1 MELSRNRP
9 SRPRLRSHGN
19 SARVL
24 VFDQPETDDANS
36 NTEQARNQPAISKIE
51 SKEAPVRP
59 VSGEISNLVRMRN
72 SVIGKSAPSL
82 SVHMR
87 DPNIPRRSA
96 KAAHR
101 KSFIATTS
109 PTLPRCHS
117 PLSAFIPIVGSPLE
131 SPRMS
136 SSPHFAFA
144 PVKRMGG
151 ATGTGDGR
159 RWSVASL
166 PSSGYGTTPGS
177 SNVSSQ
183 CSSQERLHQL
193 PNVPTKDELRMLSC
207 HFSKPGT
214 PCSSHPGFPGSSIS
228 TIPSNLDEEGR
239 KSPLHRPRS
248 RSLSFR
254 YSSPSRSPVL
264 DSEIVMMNTLYKE
277 RFPKATQQMEERLTN
292 FINENKEIDEYDVMA
307 HMTPD
312 SLPILRFVHHQV
324 IEMARDCLQK
334 SQEKLITTRYFYE
347 MSENLEHL
355 LMETKEKSLEAATRL
370 SGLIKKL
377 LLVISRP
384 ARLLECLEF
393 DPEEFYHLLEQAE
406 GQAKFTVGIKTDIP
420 QYIINKLSL
429 NRDPLS
435 ELQED
440 LNKLEDSASSSD
452 SNLQLT
458 SSPNK
463 DDDKSQR
470 VPCESDYEV
479 LKLISNGAYGAV
491 YLVKEK
497 TTRQRFAMKKI
508 NKNNLM
514 LRNQVEQVFA
524 ERDIMSFTDNPF
536 VVSMYC
542 SFETKKHLCLVM
554 EYVEGGDCANLLKNI
569 GPLPSDMAR
578 FYFAETV
585 LAVEY
590 LHSYGIVHRD
600 LKPDNLLITALG
612 HIKLTDFGLS
622 KMGLMSL
629 ATNLYEGYID
639 RDTRQFSDKQVF
651 GTPEYIAPEVILRQG
666 YGKPVDWWSMGIIL
680 YEFLIGCVPFFGETP
695 EELFAHTV
703 NDDIE
708 WPDEDDWPVHP
719 EAKDIITALLQQS
732 PRDRLGTGGSH
743 EVKEHPYFYGVN
755 WNSLLRQKAEFVPQL
770 VDDEDTSYFDTR
782 MDRYNHDI
790 GDDTDD
796 TDDSPLFG
804 SFSSYSPQSRK
815 ISQSRPQQINAE
827 IEVDSKKLSFHT
839 ELETTVSQLSLASNT
854 SVTVIPKIPDANQSS
869 EKNRS
874 LLSVKTTPCTENL
887 NRPAKSSISSMSSAT
902 TTGSSE
908 SQLTVVK
915 NIQSE
920 NTSVNLSTPDS
931 SQTESEDISP
941 QIQRKRH
948 THSRDK
954 LPRLD
959 LTAANKEVAE
969 DKHNSSTDS
978 FESYSAIPILSANK
992 SKSRSVIKS
1001 ASTSGL
1007 SLVIPTS
1014 EFAYDPI
1021 VSNQSIESPGG
1032 SSTASSRD
1040 TSPCRELS
1048 PLVTSLKPPIIIR
1061 RGPCGFGFTVHTIRV
1076 YYGDSD
1082 FYTMHHLVMA
1092 VDQSSPAFEAG
1103 LRPGDLITHI
1113 NGEPVQGLYHTQV
1126 LQLMLS
1132 GGDHVTLRST
1142 PLENTSIKSGGRKR
1156 DLTQSKMARRTFHKQ
1171 RKQKRELS
1179 DKKRKTSL
1187 FKRISSKRASVEMQ
1201 QPLSINCPLSAPILS
1216 SDNKPP
1222 LMMAAGICS
1231 PSMVTPSRSFQSFTR
1246 SQDITPYYGACTKS
1260 VCSPSPPTNRTNSE
1274 SYHSTGN
1281 SSPCS
1286 SPNSSSPGSNISIG
1300 NLSNQSHYQ
1309 RPSTLHGLK
1318 HKLHTAAKNIHSPN
1332 RRKSVGHIPLSP
1344 LARTPSPSP
1353 LPASPTRSPSPLAF
1367 PTGHQPGSSNT
1378 TQSYSPGVCLSAPN
1392 SQKKGYGRPKSAEP
1406 GSPLL
1411 RRALSPDR
1419 LHPRSAENKTSISPL
1434 ANTVVK
1440 VTPRV
1445 TIAQTSHTDS
1455 FEETGESNKECS
1467 DMKGEKKTST
1477 EQKNVV
1483 DFPKLTHGI
1492 SINIANVGISNSCG
1506 GTQLP
1511 RIAEEKDSPTGTK
1524 GDDYTSK
1531 EVTVPVEKSDKNDA
1545 RNDRILLADKAAA
1558 CYNECR
1564 SVIPKEVS
1572 VCNVGSRNSGAVKDT
1587 DHQNQSTSTLTFQG
1601 ASASPKTLEQRQCKL
1616 NEMETK
1622 LTSFNFSAPEQSAF
1636 GKNSVDNG
1644 QECRKVLKKYKV
1656 DVLDNSKRDD
1666 SKRSCENNVN
1676 VDKQL
1681 TLSELYESAVD
1692 AYLNEEWDQ
1701 CIEKFTE
1708 ALRGYKNYKQTIIR
1722 CRRSCAIEAEGTQ
1735 PFYREN
1741 IEDLHFYERKVRE
1754 TLCLMKC
1761 NQDYGDVVNGKKL
1774 RLPTGT
1780 EKKFI
1785 ERRTYEYLHIC
1796 YYQKNHFQD
1805 AANAVFTFLVLHPH
1819 HNMSVN
1825 NLKYYLTLPDV
1836 HADNVTNLEVENF
1849 LNAYT
1854 SGMSEYENE
1863 NYKEA
1868 IKLFEK
1874 SLRDYLESEEECRI
1888 YCEGPFDQGWHPE
1901 FTSSISNHFAYCLKC
1916 KRSCS
1921 RYLNYVNGEN
1931 RDDLLRSHYNYLQYA
1946 YYKLGNLAAASQAVE
1961 SYLLFDPVDETML
1974 NNKKYYLRLPKVGK
1988 ESFVPRE
1995 EALSY
2000 MKRQEYERR
2009 MLRFISEEFTII
2021 SAELNK
2027 APNKKYQN
2035 AKSKKYR

>member
-1 MELSRNRP
+1 MDQNRNRP

-24 VFDQPETDDANS
+24 VFDQTESEESACSTET
-36 NTEQARNQPAISKIE
+36 EVQKYPIPPKME

-59 VSGEISNLVRMRN
+59 VSGELSNLVRMRN
-72 SVIGKSAPSL
+72 SAIGKSAPSL
-82 SVHMR
+82 SVHVR
-87 DPNIPRRSA
+87 DFNIPRRAA

-117 PLSAFIPIVGSPLE
+117 PLSAFVPIVGSPLE

-144 PVKRMGG
+144 PIKRIGGG

-183 CSSQERLHQL
+183 HSSQERLHQL

-228 TIPSNLDEEGR
+228 SIPGSVSLSLDEEGR
-239 KSPLHRPRS
+239 RSPLHRPRS
-248 RSLSFR
+248 RSL
-254 YSSPSRSPVL
+254 SSPSRSPVL

-292 FINENKEIDEYDVMA
+292 FIHENKELDEYEVMA
-307 HMTPD
+307 NMTQD

-355 LMETKEKSLEAATRL
+355 LMETKDKSLEAATRL
-370 SGLIKKL
+370 TGLIKKL

-406 GQAKFTVGIKTDIP
+406 GQAKINAGIKTDIP

-429 NRDPLS
+429 NRDPIS

-452 SNLQLT
+452 SNLQIA

-463 DDDKSQR
+463 DDEKSQR
-470 VPCESDYEV
+470 IPCESDYEV

-569 GPLPSDMAR
+569 GPLPPDMAR

-680 YEFLIGCVPFFGETP
+680 YEFLIGCVPFFGDTP

-708 WPDEDDWPVHP
+708 WPDEEDWPVQP

-770 VDDEDTSYFDTR
+770 VNDEDTSYFDTR

-815 ISQSRPQQINAE
+815 ISQTRPPQINSEQAE
-827 IEVDSKKLSFHT
+827 LDISKKQLFRT
-839 ELETTVSQLSLASNT
+839 ELERTVAQLSLGSNSSITPPSKLAESTPSDKNRSSSSSIKSIASIETPPKLEKSNT
-854 SVTVIPKIPDANQSS
+854 SFASPATVTS
-869 EKNRS
+869 
-874 LLSVKTTPCTENL
+874 
-887 NRPAKSSISSMSSAT
+887 
-902 TTGSSE
+902 GE
-908 SQLTVVK
+908 SQLTVIK
-915 NIQSE
+915 NNQVE
-920 NTSVNLSTPDS
+920 GTSISLSTPDS

-948 THSRDK
+948 VHSRDK
-954 LPRLD
+954 LPRFSICIDDEHMLD
-959 LTAANKEVAE
+959 LIAANRDATEE
-969 DKHNSSTDS
+969 SKHNSSTDS
-978 FESYSAIPILSANK
+978 FESFSAIPIIPSAK
-992 SKSRSVIKS
+992 QKSRSVIKS

-1014 EFAYDPI
+1014 DFSYDASLNTQP
-1021 VSNQSIESPGG
+1021 IESPGG

-1113 NGEPVQGLYHTQV
+1113 NGEPVQGLYHIQV

-1142 PLENTSIKSGGRKR
+1142 PLENTSIKTGGRRR
-1156 DLTQSKMARRTFHKQ
+1156 DLAQSKMARRTLHKQ
-1171 RKQKRELS
+1171 RKQKRDHS

-1201 QPLSINCPLSAPILS
+1201 QPLTISCPLSAPILS
-1216 SDNKPP
+1216 SDSKPP

-1246 SQDITPYYGACTKS
+1246 SQETSPYFAACTKS
-1260 VCSPSPPTNRTNSE
+1260 VCSPSPPTNRVSSD

-1286 SPNSSSPGSNISIG
+1286 SPNSSSPGSTTSAA
-1300 NLSNQSHYQ
+1300 NLPTISNQSHYQ

-1378 TQSYSPGVCLSAPN
+1378 TQSYSPGVCLSTQN
-1392 SQKKGYGRPKSAEP
+1392 NQKKSYGRPKSAEP

-1434 ANTVVK
+1434 ANSIVK

-1445 TIAQTSHTDS
+1445 TIAQSAYAETSD
-1455 FEETGESNKECS
+1455 ESNESFKEMNDS
-1467 DMKGEKKTST
+1467 KGEKKVPPD
-1477 EQKNVV
+1477 QKA
-1483 DFPKLTHGI
+1483 DYSKISHGI
-1492 SINIANVGISNSCG
+1492 SINLGNVGIPNSCG
-1506 GTQLP
+1506 STQLP
-1511 RIAEEKDSPTGTK
+1511 RIAEEKDSPTGSK
-1524 GDDYTSK
+1524 SDDYSK
-1531 EVTVPVEKSDKNDA
+1531 DVLPSEKNDRSNSSNRSMEQEVIFECNERFESNTEGPHSCTKNSRAFSINKIGESARIDNTFNIQSRSSPNVSHKQSQGIEKGSQALSQKATLQSVEKSSQSSCQKPSTQSNEKNSQSFVQKAFLQANERGSSQITVQKLSQDNEKA
-1545 RNDRILLADKAAA
+1545 NERGSSQVVTQKSSQGSEKGYSQSNERGPSQIAPQKSSQVTEKSYSQANESGPSQVAPQKSSQVSEKSYSQTNERGPSQVVTQKSSQASEKSYSQANERSPSQVAPQKSSQVNEKGNSQANERGPSQVAPQKSSQVSEKSNLQANERGPSQGAPQKSSQVSEKSNSQANERGPSQGAPQKSSQISEKSCSQATEKCSSQAVMQKSTQSSEKKREESQKLPQSNEKLVLSHKTTEQKAA
-1558 CYNECR
+1558 
-1564 SVIPKEVS
+1564 
-1572 VCNVGSRNSGAVKDT
+1572 
-1587 DHQNQSTSTLTFQG
+1587 
-1601 ASASPKTLEQRQCKL
+1601 
-1616 NEMETK
+1616 
-1622 LTSFNFSAPEQSAF
+1622 
-1636 GKNSVDNG
+1636 GKNSEANPDG
-1644 QECRKVLKKYKV
+1644 RKTKKYKV
-1656 DVLDNSKRDD
+1656 DNSDVSSNTSASTQHSSTFETVGSLKD
-1666 SKRSCENNVN
+1666 KKNN
-1676 VDKQL
+1676 
-1681 TLSELYESAVD
+1681 
-1692 AYLNEEWDQ
+1692 
-1701 CIEKFTE
+1701 
-1708 ALRGYKNYKQTIIR
+1708 
-1722 CRRSCAIEAEGTQ
+1722 
-1735 PFYREN
+1735 
-1741 IEDLHFYERKVRE
+1741 
-1754 TLCLMKC
+1754 
-1761 NQDYGDVVNGKKL
+1761 
-1774 RLPTGT
+1774 
-1780 EKKFI
+1780 
-1785 ERRTYEYLHIC
+1785 
-1796 YYQKNHFQD
+1796 
-1805 AANAVFTFLVLHPH
+1805 
-1819 HNMSVN
+1819 
-1825 NLKYYLTLPDV
+1825 
-1836 HADNVTNLEVENF
+1836 
-1849 LNAYT
+1849 
-1854 SGMSEYENE
+1854 
-1863 NYKEA
+1863 
-1868 IKLFEK
+1868 
-1874 SLRDYLESEEECRI
+1874 
-1888 YCEGPFDQGWHPE
+1888 
-1901 FTSSISNHFAYCLKC
+1901 
-1916 KRSCS
+1916 
-1921 RYLNYVNGEN
+1921 
-1931 RDDLLRSHYNYLQYA
+1931 
-1946 YYKLGNLAAASQAVE
+1946 
-1961 SYLLFDPVDETML
+1961 
-1974 NNKKYYLRLPKVGK
+1974 
-1988 ESFVPRE
+1988 
-1995 EALSY
+1995 
-2000 MKRQEYERR
+2000 
-2009 MLRFISEEFTII
+2009 
-2021 SAELNK
+2021 
-2027 APNKKYQN
+2027 
-2035 AKSKKYR
+2035 

>member
-1 MELSRNRP
+1 MDQAKNRP
-9 SRPRLRSHGN
+9 SRARFRSASN
-19 SARVL
+19 SARIL
-24 VFDQPETDDANS
+24 VFDQPETSESKAKS
-36 NTEQARNQPAISKIE
+36 EMEGYRNLTLPKME
-51 SKEAPVRP
+51 SKEAPVKP
-59 VSGEISNLVRMRN
+59 AADEISNLVRMRN
-72 SVIGKSAPSL
+72 SAIGKSAPSL
-82 SVHMR
+82 SIHMR
-87 DPNIPRRSA
+87 DFNIPRRAA

-109 PTLPRCHS
+109 PTLPRCQS
-117 PLSAFIPIVGSPLE
+117 PICGSPLE

-136 SSPHFAFA
+136 SSPHFPFA
-144 PVKRMGG
+144 PIKRIN
-151 ATGTGDGR
+151 ASSTAVADGR

-193 PNVPTKDELRMLSC
+193 PNIPTKDELRMLSC

-214 PCSSHPGFPGSSIS
+214 PCGSHPGFPGSSIS
-228 TIPSNLDEEGR
+228 SIPGSIALSMEEEGR
-239 KSPLHRPRS
+239 RSPMHRPRS
-248 RSLSFR
+248 RSL
-254 YSSPSRSPVL
+254 SSPSRSPVL

-292 FINENKEIDEYDVMA
+292 FINENREIDEYELVTQIA
-307 HMTPD
+307 PD

-334 SQEKLITTRYFYE
+334 SQEKLITSRYFYE
-347 MSENLEHL
+347 MSENLEIL
-355 LMETKEKSLEAATRL
+355 LMETKEKSLEAAARL
-370 SGLIKKL
+370 TGLIKKL

-406 GQAKFTVGIKTDIP
+406 GQARINIGIKADIP

-429 NRDPLS
+429 NRDPIS

-440 LNKLEDSASSSD
+440 LNKLEDSASSSEN
-452 SNLQLT
+452 NLLLAS
-458 SSPNK
+458 SSPGK
-463 DDDKSQR
+463 EDEIRSQR

-497 TTRQRFAMKKI
+497 ITRQRFAMKKI

-569 GPLPSDMAR
+569 GPLPPDMAR

-590 LHSYGIVHRD
+590 LHNYGIVHRD

-629 ATNLYEGYID
+629 ATNLYEGYVD

-708 WPDEDDWPVHP
+708 WPDNDDWPVQP

-732 PRDRLGTGGSH
+732 PRDRLGTAGSH
-743 EVKEHPYFYGVN
+743 EVKEHPYFFGVD
-755 WNSLLRQKAEFVPQL
+755 WNSLLRHKAEFVPQL
-770 VDDEDTSYFDTR
+770 TNDEDTSYFDSR
-782 MDRYNHDI
+782 MDRYNHDL

-815 ISQSRPQQINAE
+815 ISQTRPQLFNMSEPELDFSRKQLFRCESETSDAQLSPGFVQNVAS
-827 IEVDSKKLSFHT
+827 VAQKSLQKNLLLDKNQSQTKNNSFHESPDKT
-839 ELETTVSQLSLASNT
+839 ADKCDPNSTGSTISATFSRDAQST
-854 SVTVIPKIPDANQSS
+854 SATKNSSGDA
-869 EKNRS
+869 
-874 LLSVKTTPCTENL
+874 LSV
-887 NRPAKSSISSMSSAT
+887 S
-902 TTGSSE
+902 
-908 SQLTVVK
+908 
-915 NIQSE
+915 
-920 NTSVNLSTPDS
+920 LSTPDS
-931 SQTESEDISP
+931 SQTESDDVSP

-948 THSRDK
+948 SHTRDK
-954 LPRLD
+954 LPRFSISIDDEHILD
-959 LTAANKEVAE
+959 LAAANRDAAD

-978 FESYSAIPILSANK
+978 FETFAMSLLPLTK
-992 SKSRSVIKS
+992 HRSRSVIKS

-1007 SLVIPTS
+1007 SLVIPTN
-1014 EFAYDPI
+1014 DLPLT
-1021 VSNQSIESPGG
+1021 QPIESPGG

-1048 PLVTSLKPPIIIR
+1048 PLVTSLKPPTIIR

-1092 VDQSSPAFEAG
+1092 VNQSSPAFEAG

-1113 NGEPVQGLYHTQV
+1113 NGEAIQGLYHTQV

-1156 DLTQSKMARRTFHKQ
+1156 ELGQSKMAKKSLHRQ
-1171 RKQKRELS
+1171 RKQKRDHS

-1187 FKRISSKRASVEMQ
+1187 FRRISSKRASVEMQ
-1201 QPLSINCPLSAPILS
+1201 QPLSISCPLSAPILP
-1216 SDNKPP
+1216 SDSKPP

-1246 SQDITPYYGACTKS
+1246 SLPPQESAPFFNACTKS
-1260 VCSPSPPTNRTNSE
+1260 VCSPSPPINRSSSE
-1274 SYHSTGN
+1274 SYHSTTT

-1286 SPNSSSPGSNISIG
+1286 SPSSSSSSTNPPIGNISSIA
-1300 NLSNQSHYQ
+1300 NQSHYQ

-1353 LPASPTRSPSPLAF
+1353 IPASPTRSPSPLAF

-1378 TQSYSPGVCLSAPN
+1378 TQSYSPGVSLSTP
-1392 SQKKGYGRPKSAEP
+1392 SGQKKGFSRPKSAEP

-1419 LHPRSAENKTSISPL
+1419 LHPRSAESKTSISPL
-1434 ANTVVK
+1434 ANTVLK
-1440 VTPRV
+1440 VIPRV
-1445 TIAQTSHTDS
+1445 TIAQTSMTDTANEAS
-1455 FEETGESNKECS
+1455 IAHSKESIDSKA
-1467 DMKGEKKTST
+1467 EKKLVDQKTTT
-1477 EQKNVV
+1477 EY
-1483 DFPKLTHGI
+1483 PKLTHSM
-1492 SINIANVGISNSCG
+1492 SINIANVGIQNS
-1506 GTQLP
+1506 TQLP
-1511 RIAEEKDSPTGTK
+1511 RIAEEKDSPTGSRS
-1524 GDDYTSK
+1524 DDYSSKSIGKLEQASDTSK
-1531 EVTVPVEKSDKNDA
+1531 SNDSVGSGKDLKESSFVMTRKSVLNAVERLQSASEEAAAERPEASSFRNRKPEGVVSQRKYSVTESKFCSKNWLDSVAEKDPPKQAKPPEPLPLKQMSTLMQRKASVFDLKMSDKNS
-1545 RNDRILLADKAAA
+1545 NDSSMEGKKILK
-1558 CYNECR
+1558 R
-1564 SVIPKEVS
+1564 
-1572 VCNVGSRNSGAVKDT
+1572 
-1587 DHQNQSTSTLTFQG
+1587 
-1601 ASASPKTLEQRQCKL
+1601 
-1616 NEMETK
+1616 
-1622 LTSFNFSAPEQSAF
+1622 
-1636 GKNSVDNG
+1636 
-1644 QECRKVLKKYKV
+1644 YKV
-1656 DVLDNSKRDD
+1656 DPDTGSSSQEKNTTGDK
-1666 SKRSCENNVN
+1666 KNN
-1676 VDKQL
+1676 
-1681 TLSELYESAVD
+1681 
-1692 AYLNEEWDQ
+1692 
-1701 CIEKFTE
+1701 
-1708 ALRGYKNYKQTIIR
+1708 
-1722 CRRSCAIEAEGTQ
+1722 
-1735 PFYREN
+1735 
-1741 IEDLHFYERKVRE
+1741 
-1754 TLCLMKC
+1754 
-1761 NQDYGDVVNGKKL
+1761 
-1774 RLPTGT
+1774 
-1780 EKKFI
+1780 
-1785 ERRTYEYLHIC
+1785 
-1796 YYQKNHFQD
+1796 
-1805 AANAVFTFLVLHPH
+1805 
-1819 HNMSVN
+1819 
-1825 NLKYYLTLPDV
+1825 
-1836 HADNVTNLEVENF
+1836 
-1849 LNAYT
+1849 
-1854 SGMSEYENE
+1854 
-1863 NYKEA
+1863 
-1868 IKLFEK
+1868 
-1874 SLRDYLESEEECRI
+1874 
-1888 YCEGPFDQGWHPE
+1888 
-1901 FTSSISNHFAYCLKC
+1901 
-1916 KRSCS
+1916 
-1921 RYLNYVNGEN
+1921 
-1931 RDDLLRSHYNYLQYA
+1931 
-1946 YYKLGNLAAASQAVE
+1946 
-1961 SYLLFDPVDETML
+1961 
-1974 NNKKYYLRLPKVGK
+1974 
-1988 ESFVPRE
+1988 
-1995 EALSY
+1995 
-2000 MKRQEYERR
+2000 
-2009 MLRFISEEFTII
+2009 
-2021 SAELNK
+2021 
-2027 APNKKYQN
+2027 
-2035 AKSKKYR
+2035 

>member
-1 MELSRNRP
+1 MDPGRNRP

-19 SARVL
+19 PSRVL
-24 VFDQPETDDANS
+24 VFDQVESEDHKNNPMEPET
-36 NTEQARNQPAISKIE
+36 ARRSLPAKVE
-51 SKEAPVRP
+51 SKEAPVRA
-59 VSGEISNLVRMRN
+59 SGSELSNLVRMRN
-72 SVIGKSAPSL
+72 SAIGKSAPSL

-87 DPNIPRRSA
+87 EFNIPRRAA

-117 PLSAFIPIVGSPLE
+117 PLSAFVPIVGSPLE

-136 SSPHFAFA
+136 SSPHFAFV
-144 PVKRMGG
+144 PIKRIGGG
-151 ATGTGDGR
+151 AGTADGR

-193 PNVPTKDELRMLSC
+193 PNIPTKDELRMLSC

-228 TIPSNLDEEGR
+228 SIPGSISFSLEEEGR
-239 KSPLHRPRS
+239 RSPLHRPRS
-248 RSLSFR
+248 RSLS
-254 YSSPSRSPVL
+254 SPSRSPVL
-264 DSEIVMMNTLYKE
+264 DNEIVMMNTLYKE

-292 FINENKEIDEYDVMA
+292 FINENKEIDEYEIVSHVA
-307 HMTPD
+307 QD
-312 SLPILRFVHHQV
+312 SLPIIRFVHHQI

-334 SQEKLITTRYFYE
+334 SQEKLITSRYFYE
-347 MSENLEHL
+347 MTESLEHL
-355 LMETKEKSLEAATRL
+355 LMETKDKSLEAATHL
-370 SGLIKKL
+370 TGLIKKL
-377 LLVISRP
+377 LLIISRP

-406 GQAKFTVGIKTDIP
+406 GQAKINNGIKADIP
-420 QYIINKLSL
+420 QYIISKLSL
-429 NRDPLS
+429 NRDPIS
-435 ELQED
+435 DLQED
-440 LNKLEDSASSSD
+440 INKLEDSASLNS
-452 SNLQLT
+452 SNLDLAS
-458 SSPNK
+458 SSPHK
-463 DDDKSQR
+463 DDDNKSQR

-479 LKLISNGAYGAV
+479 VKLISNGAYGAV

-497 TTRQRFAMKKI
+497 TTRQRFALKKI

-514 LRNQVEQVFA
+514 LRNQIDQVFA

-554 EYVEGGDCANLLKNI
+554 EYVEGGDCASLLKNI
-569 GPLPSDMAR
+569 GPLPPDMAR

-708 WPDEDDWPVHP
+708 WPDEEDWPVQP
-719 EAKDIITALLQQS
+719 EAKDIITNLLQQNA
-732 PRDRLGTGGSH
+732 RDRLGTGGAH
-743 EVKEHPYFYGVN
+743 EVKEHLYFFGVN
-755 WNSLLRQKAEFVPQL
+755 WNTLLRQKAEFVPQL
-770 VDDEDTSYFDTR
+770 TNEEDTSYFDTR
-782 MDRYNHDI
+782 MDRYSHDF
-790 GDDTDD
+790 GEDTDD

-815 ISQSRPQQINAE
+815 ISQSRPPVLVNDNE
-827 IEVDSKKLSFHT
+827 LDFTKKQLFRN
-839 ELETTVSQLSLASNT
+839 ELERSVSQLSPSSSYSPPLRFNIDKAPLSSLTIDKSRFSLPPTAKNTQDTSNESINKSMDSTISLNSSLASTISSNT
-854 SVTVIPKIPDANQSS
+854 SN
-869 EKNRS
+869 N
-874 LLSVKTTPCTENL
+874 N
-887 NRPAKSSISSMSSAT
+887 ISSSSGESRNTIIKKPMTDTLNT
-902 TTGSSE
+902 T
-908 SQLTVVK
+908 
-915 NIQSE
+915 
-920 NTSVNLSTPDS
+920 NTTSINLSTPES
-931 SQTESEDISP
+931 SQTESDDISP
-941 QIQRKRH
+941 QIHRRRH
-948 THSRDK
+948 IHARDK
-954 LPRLD
+954 LPRFSISIDGDHMID
-959 LTAANKEVAE
+959 LAAANKEIAE

-978 FESYSAIPILSANK
+978 FESLNITPLPLATK
-992 SKSRSVIKS
+992 QKSRSVIKS

-1007 SLVIPTS
+1007 SLVIPTNDFS
-1014 EFAYDPI
+1014 F
-1021 VSNQSIESPGG
+1021 SQSIESPGG

-1061 RGPCGFGFTVHTIRV
+1061 RGPNGFGFTVHTIRV

-1142 PLENTSIKSGGRKR
+1142 PLENTSIKTGGRKR
-1156 DLTQSKMARRTFHKQ
+1156 ELAQSKMARRTLHRQ
-1171 RKQKRELS
+1171 RKQKRDHS

-1187 FKRISSKRASVEMQ
+1187 FRRISSKRASVEMQ
-1201 QPLSINCPLSAPILS
+1201 QPLTISCPLSAPILP
-1216 SDNKPP
+1216 SDSKPP

-1246 SQDITPYYGACTKS
+1246 SLPPQQESSAYFAGLPKS
-1260 VCSPSPPTNRTNSE
+1260 VCTPSPPTTNRPSVD
-1274 SYHSTGN
+1274 SYHSTGGN

-1286 SPNSSSPGSNISIG
+1286 SPNSSSSPGSSTSVGPGISTIA
-1300 NLSNQSHYQ
+1300 NQSPHYQ

-1318 HKLHTAAKNIHSPN
+1318 HKLHSAAKNIHSPN

-1353 LPASPTRSPSPLAF
+1353 IPASPTRSPSPLAF

-1378 TQSYSPGVCLSAPN
+1378 TQSYSPGTSLSTPA
-1392 SQKKGYGRPKSAEP
+1392 SSKKSYGRPKSAEP

-1434 ANTVVK
+1434 ANSVVR

-1445 TIAQTSHTDS
+1445 TIAQTSYPESSDDNSDTSKDSNDKNDIKKSADKSNEYSKISHTIP
-1455 FEETGESNKECS
+1455 
-1467 DMKGEKKTST
+1467 M
-1477 EQKNVV
+1477 
-1483 DFPKLTHGI
+1483 
-1492 SINIANVGISNSCG
+1492 SINIPGVGLSNSCG

-1511 RIAEEKDSPTGTK
+1511 RIAEEKDSPTGSK
-1524 GDDYTSK
+1524 SDDYCKDTSSDSITSSSGEK
-1531 EVTVPVEKSDKNDA
+1531 IVTGLDKNDESKISSNSESSA
-1545 RNDRILLADKAAA
+1545 SSDSVKT
-1558 CYNECR
+1558 
-1564 SVIPKEVS
+1564 VIPCVS
-1572 VCNVGSRNSGAVKDT
+1572 ESNKSS
-1587 DHQNQSTSTLTFQG
+1587 
-1601 ASASPKTLEQRQCKL
+1601 
-1616 NEMETK
+1616 
-1622 LTSFNFSAPEQSAF
+1622 
-1636 GKNSVDNG
+1636 
-1644 QECRKVLKKYKV
+1644 
-1656 DVLDNSKRDD
+1656 
-1666 SKRSCENNVN
+1666 
-1676 VDKQL
+1676 
-1681 TLSELYESAVD
+1681 LSS
-1692 AYLNEEWDQ
+1692 
-1701 CIEKFTE
+1701 
-1708 ALRGYKNYKQTIIR
+1708 
-1722 CRRSCAIEAEGTQ
+1722 
-1735 PFYREN
+1735 
-1741 IEDLHFYERKVRE
+1741 
-1754 TLCLMKC
+1754 
-1761 NQDYGDVVNGKKL
+1761 
-1774 RLPTGT
+1774 
-1780 EKKFI
+1780 
-1785 ERRTYEYLHIC
+1785 
-1796 YYQKNHFQD
+1796 
-1805 AANAVFTFLVLHPH
+1805 
-1819 HNMSVN
+1819 MS
-1825 NLKYYLTLPDV
+1825 
-1836 HADNVTNLEVENF
+1836 
-1849 LNAYT
+1849 
-1854 SGMSEYENE
+1854 
-1863 NYKEA
+1863 
-1868 IKLFEK
+1868 
-1874 SLRDYLESEEECRI
+1874 SLSSS
-1888 YCEGPFDQGWHPE
+1888 
-1901 FTSSISNHFAYCLKC
+1901 TSSISTTSSTSVSTTSASSSAANQSTESRNKNFNPTTSATAACNDFDATTPKIIEC
-1916 KRSCS
+1916 KIF
-1921 RYLNYVNGEN
+1921 N
-1931 RDDLLRSHYNYLQYA
+1931 
-1946 YYKLGNLAAASQAVE
+1946 
-1961 SYLLFDPVDETML
+1961 
-1974 NNKKYYLRLPKVGK
+1974 
-1988 ESFVPRE
+1988 
-1995 EALSY
+1995 
-2000 MKRQEYERR
+2000 
-2009 MLRFISEEFTII
+2009 
-2021 SAELNK
+2021 
-2027 APNKKYQN
+2027 
-2035 AKSKKYR
+2035 KSKMETSPETRKILKRYKVDSMDSSASSKNENNTDVEDKKNK

>member
-1 MELSRNRP
+1 MDQTRNRP

-24 VFDQPETDDANS
+24 VFDQNETEETACS
-36 NTEQARNQPAISKIE
+36 MEAETHRRPIPPKVE

-59 VSGEISNLVRMRN
+59 VSGELSNLIRMRN
-72 SVIGKSAPSL
+72 STIGKSAPSL
-82 SVHMR
+82 SVHVR
-87 DPNIPRRSA
+87 DFNIPRRAA

-117 PLSAFIPIVGSPLE
+117 PLSAFVPIVGSPLE

-144 PVKRMGG
+144 PIKRIGG

-183 CSSQERLHQL
+183 YSSQERLHQL

-214 PCSSHPGFPGSSIS
+214 PCSSHPGFPGSSIPGS
-228 TIPSNLDEEGR
+228 ASLSLEEEGR
-239 KSPLHRPRS
+239 RSPLHRPRS
-248 RSLSFR
+248 RSL
-254 YSSPSRSPVL
+254 SSPSRSPVL

-292 FINENKEIDEYDVMA
+292 FINENKEIDNDVVA
-307 HMTPD
+307 NMTQD
-312 SLPILRFVHHQV
+312 SKPILRFAHHQV
-324 IEMARDCLQK
+324 IEVARDCLQK

-355 LMETKEKSLEAATRL
+355 LMDTKEKSLEAATRL
-370 SGLIKKL
+370 TGLIKKL

-406 GQAKFTVGIKTDIP
+406 GQAKINAGIKTDIP
-420 QYIINKLSL
+420 QYIITKLSL
-429 NRDPLS
+429 NRDPIS

-452 SNLQLT
+452 SNLQVT

-470 VPCESDYEV
+470 IPCESDYEV

-497 TTRQRFAMKKI
+497 ITRQRFAMKKI

-554 EYVEGGDCANLLKNI
+554 EYVEGGDCANLLKNT
-569 GPLPSDMAR
+569 GALPPDMAR

-639 RDTRQFSDKQVF
+639 RETRQFSDKQVF

-666 YGKPVDWWSMGIIL
+666 YGKPVDWWSMGVIL
-680 YEFLIGCVPFFGETP
+680 YQFLIGCVPFFGETP
-695 EELFAHTV
+695 EILFAHTV

-708 WPDEDDWPVHP
+708 WPDEDDEYVQP
-719 EAKDIITALLQQS
+719 EAKSIITALLQQS

-770 VDDEDTSYFDTR
+770 ANDEDTSYFDTR
-782 MDRYNHDI
+782 MDRYNHDL

-815 ISQSRPQQINAE
+815 ISQTRPPLFNPDAE
-827 IEVDSKKLSFHT
+827 ADASKKQLFRSEAGI
-839 ELETTVSQLSLASNT
+839 ELEGTIAQLSLGPNASSSVTPPSKLAANDPQPAHSSEKHRPPLSSMKNSSCENQSRTDKSNVTTSSNTTPSTTVSSSN
-854 SVTVIPKIPDANQSS
+854 D
-869 EKNRS
+869 
-874 LLSVKTTPCTENL
+874 
-887 NRPAKSSISSMSSAT
+887 
-902 TTGSSE
+902 

-915 NIQSE
+915 NSQVE
-920 NTSVNLSTPDS
+920 GTSINLSTPDS
-931 SQTESEDISP
+931 SQTEESEDISP

-954 LPRLD
+954 LPRFSISIDDEHMLD
-959 LTAANKEVAE
+959 LAAANRDAAE
-969 DKHNSSTDS
+969 ESKHNSSTDS
-978 FESYSAIPILSANK
+978 FESFSAIPPMLPSARQ
-992 SKSRSVIKS
+992 KSRSVIKS

-1014 EFAYDPI
+1014 DFAYDAPL
-1021 VSNQSIESPGG
+1021 NTQPIESPGG

-1082 FYTMHHLVMA
+1082 FYTMHHLVME
-1092 VDQSSPAFEAG
+1092 VEQSSPAFEAG

-1142 PLENTSIKSGGRKR
+1142 PLENTSIKTGGRRR
-1156 DLTQSKMARRTFHKQ
+1156 DLAQSKLARRTLHKQ
-1171 RKQKRELS
+1171 RKQKRDHS

-1201 QPLSINCPLSAPILS
+1201 QPLTISCPLSAPILS
-1216 SDNKPP
+1216 SDSKPP

-1246 SQDITPYYGACTKS
+1246 SQETSPYFATCSKS
-1260 VCSPSPPTNRTNSE
+1260 VCSPSPPTNRASSD

-1286 SPNSSSPGSNISIG
+1286 SPNSSSPGSNTSVG
-1300 NLSNQSHYQ
+1300 NLSGISNQSHFQQ

-1318 HKLHTAAKNIHSPN
+1318 HKLHTATKNIHSPN

-1353 LPASPTRSPSPLAF
+1353 IPASPTRSPSPLAF

-1378 TQSYSPGVCLSAPN
+1378 TQSYSPGACLSTPN

-1419 LHPRSAENKTSISPL
+1419 LHPRSAESKTSISPL

-1445 TIAQTSHTDS
+1445 TIAQSSHNSSETSDESNDS
-1455 FEETGESNKECS
+1455 FKDANNEGGAKS
-1467 DMKGEKKTST
+1467 EKKVSS
-1477 EQKNVV
+1477 EQKA
-1483 DFPKLTHGI
+1483 DYSKLTHGI
-1492 SINIANVGISNSCG
+1492 SINLGNVSMSNSCG
-1506 GTQLP
+1506 STQLP

-1524 GDDYTSK
+1524 SDDYSSSK
-1531 EVTVPVEKSDKNDA
+1531 EIGAEKGESKRSTSGHDQSKDNANKSQSDKRGDNGGKTCGKKEEGV
-1545 RNDRILLADKAAA
+1545 LQSGTSLASTQQAASSA
-1558 CYNECR
+1558 TNL
-1564 SVIPKEVS
+1564 
-1572 VCNVGSRNSGAVKDT
+1572 
-1587 DHQNQSTSTLTFQG
+1587 QNLDQRYCQTSERFI
-1601 ASASPKTLEQRQCKL
+1601 ASSLPHKTPHV
-1616 NEMETK
+1616 
-1622 LTSFNFSAPEQSAF
+1622 PEQKS
-1636 GKNSVDNG
+1636 KEIH
-1644 QECRKVLKKYKV
+1644 QEVKKILKRYKV
-1656 DVLDNSKRDD
+1656 DSGDGAHPSVH
-1666 SKRSCENNVN
+1666 
-1676 VDKQL
+1676 
-1681 TLSELYESAVD
+1681 ESSTVSA
-1692 AYLNEEWDQ
+1692 
-1701 CIEKFTE
+1701 K
-1708 ALRGYKNYKQTIIR
+1708 
-1722 CRRSCAIEAEGTQ
+1722 
-1735 PFYREN
+1735 
-1741 IEDLHFYERKVRE
+1741 
-1754 TLCLMKC
+1754 
-1761 NQDYGDVVNGKKL
+1761 
-1774 RLPTGT
+1774 
-1780 EKKFI
+1780 EKK
-1785 ERRTYEYLHIC
+1785 
-1796 YYQKNHFQD
+1796 
-1805 AANAVFTFLVLHPH
+1805 
-1819 HNMSVN
+1819 N
-1825 NLKYYLTLPDV
+1825 N
-1836 HADNVTNLEVENF
+1836 
-1849 LNAYT
+1849 
-1854 SGMSEYENE
+1854 
-1863 NYKEA
+1863 
-1868 IKLFEK
+1868 
-1874 SLRDYLESEEECRI
+1874 
-1888 YCEGPFDQGWHPE
+1888 
-1901 FTSSISNHFAYCLKC
+1901 
-1916 KRSCS
+1916 
-1921 RYLNYVNGEN
+1921 
-1931 RDDLLRSHYNYLQYA
+1931 
-1946 YYKLGNLAAASQAVE
+1946 
-1961 SYLLFDPVDETML
+1961 
-1974 NNKKYYLRLPKVGK
+1974 
-1988 ESFVPRE
+1988 
-1995 EALSY
+1995 
-2000 MKRQEYERR
+2000 
-2009 MLRFISEEFTII
+2009 
-2021 SAELNK
+2021 
-2027 APNKKYQN
+2027 
-2035 AKSKKYR
+2035 

>member
-1 MELSRNRP
+1 MDQPKNRP
-9 SRPRLRSHGN
+9 SRPRFRTYSN
-19 SARVL
+19 FARVL
-24 VFDQPETDDANS
+24 VFDQPETEQVANKM
-36 NTEQARNQPAISKIE
+36 EADVPCKLISTAKVE

-59 VSGEISNLVRMRN
+59 VSSELSNLVRMRN

-82 SVHMR
+82 SIHMR
-87 DPNIPRRSA
+87 DLNVSRRAA
-96 KAAHR
+96 KASHR
-101 KSFIATTS
+101 KSFISTTS

-117 PLSAFIPIVGSPLE
+117 PLSGSPLE

-136 SSPHFAFA
+136 SSPHFAFV
-144 PVKRMGG
+144 PIKRIGG
-151 ATGTGDGR
+151 APTSSGDGR

-193 PNVPTKDELRMLSC
+193 PNIPTKDELRMLSC

-214 PCSSHPGFPGSSIS
+214 PCSSVHPGFPGSNVSHAV
-228 TIPSNLDEEGR
+228 DEETGR

-248 RSLSFR
+248 RSLS
-254 YSSPSRSPVL
+254 SPSRSPIL

-292 FINENKEIDEYDVMA
+292 FINENKDIDEYEAVA
-307 HMTPD
+307 QMTQD

-324 IEMARDCLQK
+324 IEMARDCLKK
-334 SQEKLITTRYFYE
+334 SEEKLITTRYFYE

-355 LMETKEKSLEAATRL
+355 LIETKDKSLEAATRL
-370 SGLIKKL
+370 TGLIKKL
-377 LLVISRP
+377 LLIISRP

-406 GQAKFTVGIKTDIP
+406 GQAKIAIGIEKDIP

-429 NRDPLS
+429 NRDPIS
-435 ELQED
+435 ELQEEM
-440 LNKLEDSASSSD
+440 NKIEDSVSSSIH
-452 SNLQLT
+452 NLHLAT

-463 DDDKSQR
+463 QDEEKLQQR
-470 VPCESDYEV
+470 VPCESDYEIM
-479 LKLISNGAYGAV
+479 KLISNGAYGAV

-497 TTRQRFAMKKI
+497 LTRQRFAMKKI

-569 GPLPSDMAR
+569 GPLPPDMAR

-629 ATNLYEGYID
+629 ATNLYEGYIEK
-639 RDTRQFSDKQVF
+639 DTRQFSDKQVF

-708 WPDEDDWPVHP
+708 WPDEEDWSVQP
-719 EAKDIITALLQQS
+719 EAKSVIAALLQQS
-732 PRDRLGTGGSH
+732 PRERLGTGGSH
-743 EVKEHPYFYGVN
+743 EVKDHPYFYGVN

-770 VDDEDTSYFDTR
+770 ANDEDTSYFDTR
-782 MDRYNHDI
+782 MDRYNHDL

-815 ISQSRPQQINAE
+815 ISQSRPPNLNVD
-827 IEVDSKKLSFHT
+827 IETDPLKKQLFRS
-839 ELETTVSQLSLASNT
+839 ELERTVSQLSLNSTVLMAQTVSKLDDSVEKIADHSNKSSFNVSSTIVSITPPGNTKIFELNKST
-854 SVTVIPKIPDANQSS
+854 SSGTSDNSDPLVV
-869 EKNRS
+869 
-874 LLSVKTTPCTENL
+874 VKKDLPG
-887 NRPAKSSISSMSSAT
+887 AKSNSGIYY
-902 TTGSSE
+902 
-908 SQLTVVK
+908 
-915 NIQSE
+915 
-920 NTSVNLSTPDS
+920 STPDS
-931 SQTESEDISP
+931 SQTESDDISP

-948 THSRDK
+948 GHSREK
-954 LPRLD
+954 LPRFSISFDDDTNIMLD
-959 LTAANKEVAE
+959 LTVANREIAE

-978 FESYSAIPILSANK
+978 FESFTALSILPSGK
-992 SKSRSVIKS
+992 QKSRSVIKS

-1007 SLVIPTS
+1007 SLVIPTGDFS
-1014 EFAYDPI
+1014 FDP
-1021 VSNQSIESPGG
+1021 STSSSQAIESPGG

-1113 NGEPVQGLYHTQV
+1113 NGEAVQGLYHTQV

-1142 PLENTSIKSGGRKR
+1142 PLENTSIKTGGRKR
-1156 DLTQSKMARRTFHKQ
+1156 EPAQSKMARRTLHQRQ
-1171 RKQKRELS
+1171 RKPKRDHT

-1187 FKRISSKRASVEMQ
+1187 FRKISSKRASVEMQ
-1201 QPLSINCPLSAPILS
+1201 QPLSISCPLSAPILP
-1216 SDNKPP
+1216 SDSKPP

-1231 PSMVTPSRSFQSFTR
+1231 PSLITPTRSFQSFAR
-1246 SQDITPYYGACTKS
+1246 SVQQQQQQQQQLESPS
-1260 VCSPSPPTNRTNSE
+1260 HFSPSPPMNRPSSE
-1274 SYHSTGN
+1274 TYHSTGIV
-1281 SSPCS
+1281 SPCS
-1286 SPNSSSPGSNISIG
+1286 SSNSSSSNSSGSLGGGGGTSG
-1300 NLSNQSHYQ
+1300 NGTGSSSNGSGNNLGSQAHYQ

-1353 LPASPTRSPSPLAF
+1353 IPASPTRSPSPLAF

-1378 TQSYSPGVCLSAPN
+1378 TQSYSPGASLSTPN
-1392 SQKKGYGRPKSAEP
+1392 SQKKTYGRPKSAEP

-1419 LHPRSAENKTSISPL
+1419 LHPRSAEIKTSISPL
-1434 ANTVVK
+1434 ANNVVK
-1440 VTPRV
+1440 VTPRMS
-1445 TIAQTSHTDS
+1445 IAQSTYPESSDDGGDGK
-1455 FEETGESNKECS
+1455 EEA
-1467 DMKGEKKTST
+1467 
-1477 EQKNVV
+1477 
-1483 DFPKLTHGI
+1483 PKLDKKPPIEQQKSLGADYAKLGHGI
-1492 SINIANVGISNSCG
+1492 SINIASVAMSLPNSS
-1506 GTQLP
+1506 QLP
-1511 RIAEEKDSPTGTK
+1511 RIAEEKDSPTS
-1524 GDDYTSK
+1524 SK
-1531 EVTVPVEKSDKNDA
+1531 SEEGSIKELIEATNGKTELVNKLVKQIQDESLCDSYEIHRKLEAA
-1545 RNDRILLADKAAA
+1545 RP
-1558 CYNECR
+1558 Y
-1564 SVIPKEVS
+1564 
-1572 VCNVGSRNSGAVKDT
+1572 
-1587 DHQNQSTSTLTFQG
+1587 
-1601 ASASPKTLEQRQCKL
+1601 
-1616 NEMETK
+1616 
-1622 LTSFNFSAPEQSAF
+1622 APETSDVTSLSRSEIH
-1636 GKNSVDNG
+1636 NSS
-1644 QECRKVLKKYKV
+1644 
-1656 DVLDNSKRDD
+1656 LDIK
-1666 SKRSCENNVN
+1666 
-1676 VDKQL
+1676 
-1681 TLSELYESAVD
+1681 
-1692 AYLNEEWDQ
+1692 
-1701 CIEKFTE
+1701 
-1708 ALRGYKNYKQTIIR
+1708 
-1722 CRRSCAIEAEGTQ
+1722 
-1735 PFYREN
+1735 
-1741 IEDLHFYERKVRE
+1741 
-1754 TLCLMKC
+1754 
-1761 NQDYGDVVNGKKL
+1761 
-1774 RLPTGT
+1774 
-1780 EKKFI
+1780 
-1785 ERRTYEYLHIC
+1785 
-1796 YYQKNHFQD
+1796 
-1805 AANAVFTFLVLHPH
+1805 
-1819 HNMSVN
+1819 HN
-1825 NLKYYLTLPDV
+1825 
-1836 HADNVTNLEVENF
+1836 
-1849 LNAYT
+1849 
-1854 SGMSEYENE
+1854 
-1863 NYKEA
+1863 
-1868 IKLFEK
+1868 
-1874 SLRDYLESEEECRI
+1874 
-1888 YCEGPFDQGWHPE
+1888 
-1901 FTSSISNHFAYCLKC
+1901 
-1916 KRSCS
+1916 
-1921 RYLNYVNGEN
+1921 
-1931 RDDLLRSHYNYLQYA
+1931 
-1946 YYKLGNLAAASQAVE
+1946 
-1961 SYLLFDPVDETML
+1961 
-1974 NNKKYYLRLPKVGK
+1974 
-1988 ESFVPRE
+1988 
-1995 EALSY
+1995 
-2000 MKRQEYERR
+2000 
-2009 MLRFISEEFTII
+2009 
-2021 SAELNK
+2021 
-2027 APNKKYQN
+2027 
-2035 AKSKKYR
+2035 

>member
-1 MELSRNRP
+1 MDQPKNRP

-24 VFDQPETDDANS
+24 VFDQNESEETAG
-36 NTEQARNQPAISKIE
+36 NTETESHKRTVAPKLE

-59 VSGEISNLVRMRN
+59 VSGELSNLVRMRN
-72 SVIGKSAPSL
+72 SAIGKSAPSL
-82 SVHMR
+82 SVHVR
-87 DPNIPRRSA
+87 DFNISRRAA

-101 KSFIATTS
+101 KSLIATTS

-117 PLSAFIPIVGSPLE
+117 PLSAFVPIVGSPLE

-144 PVKRMGG
+144 PIKRIGG
-151 ATGTGDGR
+151 SATGTGDGR

-183 CSSQERLHQL
+183 YSSQERLHQL

-228 TIPSNLDEEGR
+228 NIPGSASLSLEEEGHR
-239 KSPLHRPRS
+239 SPLHRPRS
-248 RSLSFR
+248 RSL
-254 YSSPSRSPVL
+254 SSPSRSPVL

-292 FINENKEIDEYDVMA
+292 FINENKEIDEYEVVA
-307 HMTPD
+307 NMTQD

-355 LMETKEKSLEAATRL
+355 LIETKDKSLEAATRL
-370 SGLIKKL
+370 TGLIKKL

-406 GQAKFTVGIKTDIP
+406 GQAKVNAGIKADIP
-420 QYIINKLSL
+420 QYIITKLSL
-429 NRDPLS
+429 NRDPIS

-452 SNLQLT
+452 SNLQVTL
-458 SSPNK
+458 SPNK

-470 VPCESDYEV
+470 IPCESDYEV

-497 TTRQRFAMKKI
+497 TTRQRFALKKI

-569 GPLPSDMAR
+569 GPLPPDMAR

-708 WPDEDDWPVHP
+708 WPDENDWPVQS
-719 EAKDIITALLQQS
+719 EAKDIITVLLQQS

-782 MDRYNHDI
+782 MDRYNHDL

-815 ISQSRPQQINAE
+815 ISQTRPPQFNSDAE
-827 IEVDSKKLSFHT
+827 LETSKKQMFHT
-839 ELETTVSQLSLASNT
+839 ELEGTFAQLSFGSAASPLFKLADLQST
-854 SVTVIPKIPDANQSS
+854 QSS
-869 EKNRS
+869 EKYRLPFS
-874 LLSVKTTPCTENL
+874 SVKNSSCAENQNKIDKINTVL
-887 NRPAKSSISSMSSAT
+887 SSSISGATISSGIEQQLPAAKT
-902 TTGSSE
+902 
-908 SQLTVVK
+908 SQAE
-915 NIQSE
+915 I
-920 NTSVNLSTPDS
+920 TSLNLSTPDS

-959 LTAANKEVAE
+959 LTAANKDAADES
-969 DKHNSSTDS
+969 KHNTSTDS
-978 FESYSAIPILSANK
+978 FESINTVPVLPSGRQ
-992 SKSRSVIKS
+992 KSRSVIKS

-1014 EFAYDPI
+1014 DFSYDAPLN
-1021 VSNQSIESPGG
+1021 VQPIESPGG

-1082 FYTMHHLVMA
+1082 FYTMHHLVME
-1092 VDQSSPAFEAG
+1092 VEQSSPAFEAG

-1113 NGEPVQGLYHTQV
+1113 NGEAVQGLYHTQV

-1142 PLENTSIKSGGRKR
+1142 PLENTSIKTGGRRR
-1156 DLTQSKMARRTFHKQ
+1156 DLAQSKLARRTLHKQ
-1171 RKQKRELS
+1171 RKQKRDHS

-1201 QPLSINCPLSAPILS
+1201 QPLTISCPLSAPILS
-1216 SDNKPP
+1216 SDSKPP

-1246 SQDITPYYGACTKS
+1246 SQDTSPYFAACSKS
-1260 VCSPSPPTNRTNSE
+1260 VCSPSPPTNRASTD

-1286 SPNSSSPGSNISIG
+1286 SPNSSSPSSNTSAG
-1300 NLSNQSHYQ
+1300 NLSGISNQSHYQ

-1353 LPASPTRSPSPLAF
+1353 IPASPTRSPSPLAF

-1378 TQSYSPGVCLSAPN
+1378 TQSYSPGACLSTPS

-1440 VTPRV
+1440 VSPRV
-1445 TIAQTSHTDS
+1445 TIAQPSHNSSDTCSDDSNDS
-1455 FEETGESNKECS
+1455 FKEANENTKC
-1467 DMKGEKKTST
+1467 EKKVPN
-1477 EQKNVV
+1477 EQKA
-1483 DFPKLTHGI
+1483 DYSKLTHGM
-1492 SINIANVGISNSCG
+1492 SINLGNVSISNSCG
-1506 GTQLP
+1506 STQLP

-1524 GDDYTSK
+1524 SDDYSSLK
-1531 EVTVPVEKSDKNDA
+1531 EIDTEKNDKQQPTRSNQPENMEKA
-1545 RNDRILLADKAAA
+1545 QSDERQVSSGSKLL
-1558 CYNECR
+1558 R
-1564 SVIPKEVS
+1564 
-1572 VCNVGSRNSGAVKDT
+1572 
-1587 DHQNQSTSTLTFQG
+1587 
-1601 ASASPKTLEQRQCKL
+1601 
-1616 NEMETK
+1616 
-1622 LTSFNFSAPEQSAF
+1622 FN
-1636 GKNSVDNG
+1636 
-1644 QECRKVLKKYKV
+1644 
-1656 DVLDNSKRDD
+1656 
-1666 SKRSCENNVN
+1666 
-1676 VDKQL
+1676 
-1681 TLSELYESAVD
+1681 
-1692 AYLNEEWDQ
+1692 
-1701 CIEKFTE
+1701 
-1708 ALRGYKNYKQTIIR
+1708 
-1722 CRRSCAIEAEGTQ
+1722 
-1735 PFYREN
+1735 
-1741 IEDLHFYERKVRE
+1741 
-1754 TLCLMKC
+1754 
-1761 NQDYGDVVNGKKL
+1761 
-1774 RLPTGT
+1774 
-1780 EKKFI
+1780 
-1785 ERRTYEYLHIC
+1785 
-1796 YYQKNHFQD
+1796 
-1805 AANAVFTFLVLHPH
+1805 
-1819 HNMSVN
+1819 
-1825 NLKYYLTLPDV
+1825 
-1836 HADNVTNLEVENF
+1836 
-1849 LNAYT
+1849 
-1854 SGMSEYENE
+1854 ENE
-1863 NYKEA
+1863 NTA
-1868 IKLFEK
+1868 VQA
-1874 SLRDYLESEEECRI
+1874 D
-1888 YCEGPFDQGWHPE
+1888 
-1901 FTSSISNHFAYCLKC
+1901 
-1916 KRSCS
+1916 
-1921 RYLNYVNGEN
+1921 
-1931 RDDLLRSHYNYLQYA
+1931 
-1946 YYKLGNLAAASQAVE
+1946 ASQAVVQH
-1961 SYLLFDPVDETML
+1961 PVSVSNTQK
-1974 NNKKYYLRLPKVGK
+1974 N
-1988 ESFVPRE
+1988 
-1995 EALSY
+1995 LSQ
-2000 MKRQEYERR
+2000 KHCQ
-2009 MLRFISEEFTII
+2009 ISERSVAASTLLHKALI
-2021 SAELNK
+2021 AEQKSTNK
-2027 APNKKYQN
+2027 SNVEAHHEVKKT
-2035 AKSKKYR
+2035 SKKYKSDSGDSAHSATHESNAGSSKAKKS

>member
-1 MELSRNRP
+1 MDQNRNRP

-24 VFDQPETDDANS
+24 VYDQAESEESACSTETEMQKRPIPLKVEIFNHI
-36 NTEQARNQPAISKIE
+36 IS
-51 SKEAPVRP
+51 P
-59 VSGEISNLVRMRN
+59 VSGELSNLVRMRN
-72 SVIGKSAPSL
+72 SAIGKSAPSL
-82 SVHMR
+82 SVHVR
-87 DPNIPRRSA
+87 DFNIPRRAA

-117 PLSAFIPIVGSPLE
+117 PLSGSPLE

-144 PVKRMGG
+144 PIKRIGG
-151 ATGTGDGR
+151 GTTGTGDGR

-183 CSSQERLHQL
+183 YSSQERLHQL

-228 TIPSNLDEEGR
+228 SIPGSVSLSLDEEGR
-239 KSPLHRPRS
+239 RSPLHRPRS
-248 RSLSFR
+248 RSL
-254 YSSPSRSPVL
+254 SSPSRSPVL

-292 FINENKEIDEYDVMA
+292 FINENKELDEYEVMA
-307 HMTPD
+307 NMTQD

-355 LMETKEKSLEAATRL
+355 LMETKDKSLEAATRL
-370 SGLIKKL
+370 TGLIKKL

-406 GQAKFTVGIKTDIP
+406 GQAKINAGIKTDIP
-420 QYIINKLSL
+420 QYIITKLSL
-429 NRDPLS
+429 NRDPIS

-452 SNLQLT
+452 SNLQIA

-463 DDDKSQR
+463 DDEKSQR
-470 VPCESDYEV
+470 IPCESDYEV
-479 LKLISNGAYGAV
+479 SKLISNGAYGAV

-497 TTRQRFAMKKI
+497 NTRQRFAMKKI

-569 GPLPSDMAR
+569 GPLPPDMAR

-680 YEFLIGCVPFFGETP
+680 YEFLIGCVPFFGDTP
-695 EELFAHTV
+695 EELFAHT
-703 NDDIE
+703 
-708 WPDEDDWPVHP
+708 WPDDDDWPVQP

-770 VDDEDTSYFDTR
+770 VNDEDTSYFDTR

-790 GDDTDD
+790 GDDTD

-815 ISQSRPQQINAE
+815 ISQTRPPQINSEQAE
-827 IEVDSKKLSFHT
+827 SDISKRQLFRT
-839 ELETTVSQLSLASNT
+839 ELERTVAQLSFGSNSSSTPPSKLAEST
-854 SVTVIPKIPDANQSS
+854 PS

-874 LLSVKTTPCTENL
+874 S
-887 NRPAKSSISSMSSAT
+887 SSIKNTTYIETPPKAEKSNTSFTSPAT
-902 TTGSSE
+902 VTSGE
-908 SQLTVVK
+908 SQLTVIK
-915 NIQSE
+915 NSQIE
-920 NTSVNLSTPDS
+920 GTSVNLSTPDS

-948 THSRDK
+948 VHSRDK
-954 LPRLD
+954 LPRFSICIDDEHMLD
-959 LTAANKEVAE
+959 LIAANRDATEE
-969 DKHNSSTDS
+969 SKHNSSTDS
-978 FESYSAIPILSANK
+978 FESFSAMPIISAK
-992 SKSRSVIKS
+992 QKSRSVIKS

-1007 SLVIPTS
+1007 SLVIPAS
-1014 EFAYDPI
+1014 DFSYDASLNTQP
-1021 VSNQSIESPGG
+1021 IESPGG

-1113 NGEPVQGLYHTQV
+1113 NGEPVQGLYHIQV

-1142 PLENTSIKSGGRKR
+1142 PLENTSIKTGGRKR
-1156 DLTQSKMARRTFHKQ
+1156 DLTQSKMARRTLHKQ
-1171 RKQKRELS
+1171 RKLKRDHS

-1201 QPLSINCPLSAPILS
+1201 QPLTISCPLSAPILS
-1216 SDNKPP
+1216 SDSKPP

-1246 SQDITPYYGACTKS
+1246 SQETSPYFATCTKS
-1260 VCSPSPPTNRTNSE
+1260 VCSPSPPTNRVSSD

-1286 SPNSSSPGSNISIG
+1286 SPNSSSPGSTTSAA
-1300 NLSNQSHYQ
+1300 NLPTIANQSHYQ

-1378 TQSYSPGVCLSAPN
+1378 TQSYSPGVCLSTPN
-1392 SQKKGYGRPKSAEP
+1392 NQKKGYGRPKSAEP

-1440 VTPRV
+1440 VTPRA
-1445 TIAQTSHTDS
+1445 TIAQSYSETS
-1455 FEETGESNKECS
+1455 EECS
-1467 DMKGEKKTST
+1467 DSFKEPNDSKVEKKIST
-1477 EQKNVV
+1477 DQKT
-1483 DFPKLTHGI
+1483 DYSKISHGI
-1492 SINIANVGISNSCG
+1492 SINLGNVGISNSCG
-1506 GTQLP
+1506 STQLP
-1511 RIAEEKDSPTGTK
+1511 RIAEEKDSPTGSK
-1524 GDDYTSK
+1524 ADDYSK
-1531 EVTVPVEKSDKNDA
+1531 EVQASQSSEKGSSHQKALFQSNEKSSQFPNQKVLSQVNERSFLQTVMQKSSQNNEKA
-1545 RNDRILLADKAAA
+1545 IEKVASQKQLQNSEKSSVSHKAMEQKAA
-1558 CYNECR
+1558 
-1564 SVIPKEVS
+1564 
-1572 VCNVGSRNSGAVKDT
+1572 
-1587 DHQNQSTSTLTFQG
+1587 
-1601 ASASPKTLEQRQCKL
+1601 
-1616 NEMETK
+1616 
-1622 LTSFNFSAPEQSAF
+1622 
-1636 GKNSVDNG
+1636 GKNSEANSEG
-1644 QECRKVLKKYKV
+1644 RKISKKYKV
-1656 DVLDNSKRDD
+1656 ESSD
-1666 SKRSCENNVN
+1666 SSSNISFTQHTSTCEATGSGKDKKNN
-1676 VDKQL
+1676 
-1681 TLSELYESAVD
+1681 
-1692 AYLNEEWDQ
+1692 
-1701 CIEKFTE
+1701 
-1708 ALRGYKNYKQTIIR
+1708 
-1722 CRRSCAIEAEGTQ
+1722 
-1735 PFYREN
+1735 
-1741 IEDLHFYERKVRE
+1741 
-1754 TLCLMKC
+1754 
-1761 NQDYGDVVNGKKL
+1761 
-1774 RLPTGT
+1774 
-1780 EKKFI
+1780 
-1785 ERRTYEYLHIC
+1785 
-1796 YYQKNHFQD
+1796 
-1805 AANAVFTFLVLHPH
+1805 
-1819 HNMSVN
+1819 
-1825 NLKYYLTLPDV
+1825 
-1836 HADNVTNLEVENF
+1836 
-1849 LNAYT
+1849 
-1854 SGMSEYENE
+1854 
-1863 NYKEA
+1863 
-1868 IKLFEK
+1868 
-1874 SLRDYLESEEECRI
+1874 
-1888 YCEGPFDQGWHPE
+1888 
-1901 FTSSISNHFAYCLKC
+1901 
-1916 KRSCS
+1916 
-1921 RYLNYVNGEN
+1921 
-1931 RDDLLRSHYNYLQYA
+1931 
-1946 YYKLGNLAAASQAVE
+1946 
-1961 SYLLFDPVDETML
+1961 
-1974 NNKKYYLRLPKVGK
+1974 
-1988 ESFVPRE
+1988 
-1995 EALSY
+1995 
-2000 MKRQEYERR
+2000 
-2009 MLRFISEEFTII
+2009 
-2021 SAELNK
+2021 
-2027 APNKKYQN
+2027 
-2035 AKSKKYR
+2035 

>member
-1 MELSRNRP
+1 MDQSRNRP

-24 VFDQPETDDANS
+24 VFENETEETACNVE
-36 NTEQARNQPAISKIE
+36 TETHKHPNLPKME

-59 VSGEISNLVRMRN
+59 VSGELSNLVRMRN
-72 SVIGKSAPSL
+72 SAIGKSAPSL
-82 SVHMR
+82 SVHVR
-87 DPNIPRRSA
+87 DFNIPRRTA
-96 KAAHR
+96 KAVHR

-117 PLSAFIPIVGSPLE
+117 PLSAFVPIVGSPLE

-144 PVKRMGG
+144 PIKRIGG
-151 ATGTGDGR
+151 SAAGTGDGR

-183 CSSQERLHQL
+183 YSSQERLHQL

-228 TIPSNLDEEGR
+228 SIPGSVSLSLEEEGR
-239 KSPLHRPRS
+239 RSPLHRPRS
-248 RSLSFR
+248 HSL
-254 YSSPSRSPVL
+254 SPSRSPVL

-292 FINENKEIDEYDVMA
+292 FINENKEIDEYEVVA
-307 HMTPD
+307 HMTQD

-355 LMETKEKSLEAATRL
+355 LMETKDKSLEAATRL
-370 SGLIKKL
+370 TGLIRKL

-406 GQAKFTVGIKTDIP
+406 GQAKINAGIKTDIP
-420 QYIINKLSL
+420 QYIITKLSL
-429 NRDPLS
+429 SRDPIS

-470 VPCESDYEV
+470 IPCENDYEV

-569 GPLPSDMAR
+569 GPLPPDMAR

-708 WPDEDDWPVHP
+708 WPDEDDWPVQP
-719 EAKDIITALLQQS
+719 EAKDIITVLLHQS

-770 VDDEDTSYFDTR
+770 VNDEDTSYFDTR
-782 MDRYNHDI
+782 MDRYNHDL

-815 ISQSRPQQINAE
+815 ISQTRPPQLNPDVESDAT
-827 IEVDSKKLSFHT
+827 KKQLFRY
-839 ELETTVSQLSLASNT
+839 ELERTVAQLSLGSNVS
-854 SVTVIPKIPDANQSS
+854 SVTPPSKLADEKHRTLSS
-869 EKNRS
+869 MKNS
-874 LLSVKTTPCTENL
+874 SCTENQ
-887 NRPAKSSISSMSSAT
+887 NRTDKSNASTTISSN
-902 TTGSSE
+902 E
-908 SQLTVVK
+908 SQLTIVK
-915 NIQSE
+915 NAQMEGMSI
-920 NTSVNLSTPDS
+920 NLSTPDS

-954 LPRLD
+954 LPRFSISVDDEHILD
-959 LTAANKEVAE
+959 LAAAANKDATEE
-969 DKHNSSTDS
+969 SKHNSSTDS
-978 FESYSAIPILSANK
+978 FESFSAIPMLPSARQ
-992 SKSRSVIKS
+992 KSRSVIKS

-1007 SLVIPTS
+1007 SLVIPAS
-1014 EFAYDPI
+1014 DFPYDASLNAQP
-1021 VSNQSIESPGG
+1021 IESPGG

-1048 PLVTSLKPPIIIR
+1048 PLVNNLKPPIIIR

-1082 FYTMHHLVMA
+1082 LYTMHHLVMA
-1092 VDQSSPAFEAG
+1092 VNQSSPAFEAG
-1103 LRPGDLITHI
+1103 LRPRDLITHI
-1113 NGEPVQGLYHTQV
+1113 NDELVQGLSHTEV
-1126 LQLMLS
+1126 LKLLLS

-1142 PLENTSIKSGGRKR
+1142 PLENTSIKTGGRKR
-1156 DLTQSKMARRTFHKQ
+1156 DLTQSKLARRTLHKQ
-1171 RKQKRELS
+1171 RKQKRDHS

-1201 QPLSINCPLSAPILS
+1201 QPLTISCPLSAPILP
-1216 SDNKPP
+1216 SDSKPP

-1246 SQDITPYYGACTKS
+1246 SQETSPYFAACTKS
-1260 VCSPSPPTNRTNSE
+1260 VCSPSPPTNRASSD

-1286 SPNSSSPGSNISIG
+1286 SPNSSSPGSNTSAG
-1300 NLSNQSHYQ
+1300 NLSGISNQSHYQ

-1353 LPASPTRSPSPLAF
+1353 IPASPTRSPSPLAF

-1378 TQSYSPGVCLSAPN
+1378 TQSYSPGVCLSTPN

-1445 TIAQTSHTDS
+1445 TIAQSSHSETSDEAGDG
-1455 FEETGESNKECS
+1455 FKEAGDTKS
-1467 DMKGEKKTST
+1467 EKKVPS
-1477 EQKNVV
+1477 EQKA
-1483 DFPKLTHGI
+1483 DYSKLTHGI
-1492 SINIANVGISNSCG
+1492 SINLGNVSMSNSCA

-1511 RIAEEKDSPTGTK
+1511 RIAEEKDSPTGSK

-1531 EVTVPVEKSDKNDA
+1531 EIGEKSEK
-1545 RNDRILLADKAAA
+1545 
-1558 CYNECR
+1558 
-1564 SVIPKEVS
+1564 
-1572 VCNVGSRNSGAVKDT
+1572 
-1587 DHQNQSTSTLTFQG
+1587 QSTSGSQSGDVERAGKSDARCDNEHAIITVGSKMSRGSKKEEISAGVSANTQQAHHG
-1601 ASASPKTLEQRQCKL
+1601 TTATSQKNVENQRHGQAGEKSTTSSTHKAHVSEQKASAKGNVETHQDARKL
-1616 NEMETK
+1616 
-1622 LTSFNFSAPEQSAF
+1622 
-1636 GKNSVDNG
+1636 
-1644 QECRKVLKKYKV
+1644 LKKHK
-1656 DVLDNSKRDD
+1656 
-1666 SKRSCENNVN
+1666 
-1676 VDKQL
+1676 
-1681 TLSELYESAVD
+1681 
-1692 AYLNEEWDQ
+1692 
-1701 CIEKFTE
+1701 
-1708 ALRGYKNYKQTIIR
+1708 
-1722 CRRSCAIEAEGTQ
+1722 
-1735 PFYREN
+1735 
-1741 IEDLHFYERKVRE
+1741 
-1754 TLCLMKC
+1754 
-1761 NQDYGDVVNGKKL
+1761 
-1774 RLPTGT
+1774 
-1780 EKKFI
+1780 
-1785 ERRTYEYLHIC
+1785 
-1796 YYQKNHFQD
+1796 
-1805 AANAVFTFLVLHPH
+1805 
-1819 HNMSVN
+1819 
-1825 NLKYYLTLPDV
+1825 
-1836 HADNVTNLEVENF
+1836 
-1849 LNAYT
+1849 
-1854 SGMSEYENE
+1854 
-1863 NYKEA
+1863 
-1868 IKLFEK
+1868 
-1874 SLRDYLESEEECRI
+1874 
-1888 YCEGPFDQGWHPE
+1888 
-1901 FTSSISNHFAYCLKC
+1901 
-1916 KRSCS
+1916 
-1921 RYLNYVNGEN
+1921 
-1931 RDDLLRSHYNYLQYA
+1931 
-1946 YYKLGNLAAASQAVE
+1946 VE
-1961 SYLLFDPVDETML
+1961 STDGAHLSTHESNAPLGKD
-1974 NNKKYYLRLPKVGK
+1974 KK
-1988 ESFVPRE
+1988 S
-1995 EALSY
+1995 
-2000 MKRQEYERR
+2000 
-2009 MLRFISEEFTII
+2009 
-2021 SAELNK
+2021 N
-2027 APNKKYQN
+2027 
-2035 AKSKKYR
+2035 

>member
-1 MELSRNRP
+1 MDQNRNRP

-24 VFDQPETDDANS
+24 VFDQAESEESACS
-36 NTEQARNQPAISKIE
+36 TEAEVQKRPIPPKVE

-59 VSGEISNLVRMRN
+59 VSGELSNLVRMRN
-72 SVIGKSAPSL
+72 SAIGKSAPSL
-82 SVHMR
+82 SVHVR
-87 DPNIPRRSA
+87 DFNIPRRAA

-117 PLSAFIPIVGSPLE
+117 PLSAFVPIVGSPLE

-144 PVKRMGG
+144 PIKRIGG
-151 ATGTGDGR
+151 GTTGTGDGR

-183 CSSQERLHQL
+183 YSSQERLHQL

-228 TIPSNLDEEGR
+228 SIPGSVSLSLDEEGR
-239 KSPLHRPRS
+239 RSPLHRPRS
-248 RSLSFR
+248 RSL
-254 YSSPSRSPVL
+254 SSPSRSPVL

-292 FINENKEIDEYDVMA
+292 FINENKELDEYEVMA
-307 HMTPD
+307 NMTQD

-355 LMETKEKSLEAATRL
+355 LMETKDKSLDAATRL
-370 SGLIKKL
+370 TGLIKKL

-406 GQAKFTVGIKTDIP
+406 GQAKINAGIKNDIP

-429 NRDPLS
+429 NRDPIS

-452 SNLQLT
+452 SNLQIA

-463 DDDKSQR
+463 DDEKSHR
-470 VPCESDYEV
+470 VPCEGDYEV

-569 GPLPSDMAR
+569 GPLPPDMAR

-680 YEFLIGCVPFFGETP
+680 YEFLIGCVPFFGDTP

-703 NDDIE
+703 NDDID
-708 WPDEDDWPVHP
+708 WPDEDDWPVQP

-770 VDDEDTSYFDTR
+770 INDEDTSYFDTR

-815 ISQSRPQQINAE
+815 ISQTRPPQINPE
-827 IEVDSKKLSFHT
+827 QTESDVSKKQLFRT
-839 ELETTVSQLSLASNT
+839 ELERTVAQLSFGSNSSTTPPSKLAEST
-854 SVTVIPKIPDANQSS
+854 PS
-869 EKNRS
+869 EKNRPS
-874 LLSVKTTPCTENL
+874 
-887 NRPAKSSISSMSSAT
+887 SSIRNTTYIETPPKADKSNTSFTSPAT
-902 TTGSSE
+902 VTSGE
-908 SQLTVVK
+908 SQLTVIK
-915 NIQSE
+915 NSHIEGTCIS
-920 NTSVNLSTPDS
+920 LSTPDS

-948 THSRDK
+948 VHSRDK
-954 LPRLD
+954 LPRFSICIDDEHMLD
-959 LTAANKEVAE
+959 LFAANRDTTEE
-969 DKHNSSTDS
+969 SKHNSSTDS
-978 FESYSAIPILSANK
+978 FESFNAISIIPSAK
-992 SKSRSVIKS
+992 QKSRSVIKS

-1014 EFAYDPI
+1014 DFSYDASLNTQP
-1021 VSNQSIESPGG
+1021 IESPGG

-1113 NGEPVQGLYHTQV
+1113 NGEPVQGLYHIQV

-1142 PLENTSIKSGGRKR
+1142 PLENTSIKTGGRRR
-1156 DLTQSKMARRTFHKQ
+1156 DLTQSKMARRTLHKQ
-1171 RKQKRELS
+1171 RKLKRDHS

-1201 QPLSINCPLSAPILS
+1201 Q
-1216 SDNKPP
+1216 
-1222 LMMAAGICS
+1222 MAAGICS

-1246 SQDITPYYGACTKS
+1246 SQETSPYFAACTKS
-1260 VCSPSPPTNRTNSE
+1260 VCSPSPPTNRVNSD

-1286 SPNSSSPGSNISIG
+1286 SPNSSSPGSTTSAA
-1300 NLSNQSHYQ
+1300 NLPTIANQSHYQ

-1378 TQSYSPGVCLSAPN
+1378 TQSYSPGVCLSTPN
-1392 SQKKGYGRPKSAEP
+1392 NQKKSYGRPKSAEP

-1440 VTPRV
+1440 VTPRA
-1445 TIAQTSHTDS
+1445 TIAQSYS
-1455 FEETGESNKECS
+1455 ETPEECS
-1467 DMKGEKKTST
+1467 DSFKEPNDSKVEKKVST
-1477 EQKNVV
+1477 ESKS
-1483 DFPKLTHGI
+1483 DYSKISHGI
-1492 SINIANVGISNSCG
+1492 SINLGNVGISNSCG
-1506 GTQLP
+1506 STQLP
-1511 RIAEEKDSPTGTK
+1511 RIAEEKDSPTGSK
-1524 GDDYTSK
+1524 ADDYSK
-1531 EVTVPVEKSDKNDA
+1531 EVLPLDKMDKNNTSMSKLTESENTGDRSDRVESKTERQNLCTKNLEVLSINKIEEGAQSDNCSNVQARSSQSTFHKQSQNIEKGSQASSQKTSSQNSEKGSQSSCQKILLQASEKSLQSSAQK
-1545 RNDRILLADKAAA
+1545 ILSQANERGFMQGVSQKSSQNNEKVSLAAVQKLLQGNEKTSVPHKVTEQKAA
-1558 CYNECR
+1558 
-1564 SVIPKEVS
+1564 
-1572 VCNVGSRNSGAVKDT
+1572 
-1587 DHQNQSTSTLTFQG
+1587 
-1601 ASASPKTLEQRQCKL
+1601 
-1616 NEMETK
+1616 
-1622 LTSFNFSAPEQSAF
+1622 
-1636 GKNSVDNG
+1636 GKNSEANLEG
-1644 QECRKVLKKYKV
+1644 RKISKKYKI
-1656 DVLDNSKRDD
+1656 D
-1666 SKRSCENNVN
+1666 SSDGSSN
-1676 VDKQL
+1676 
-1681 TLSELYESAVD
+1681 
-1692 AYLNEEWDQ
+1692 
-1701 CIEKFTE
+1701 
-1708 ALRGYKNYKQTIIR
+1708 
-1722 CRRSCAIEAEGTQ
+1722 
-1735 PFYREN
+1735 
-1741 IEDLHFYERKVRE
+1741 
-1754 TLCLMKC
+1754 
-1761 NQDYGDVVNGKKL
+1761 
-1774 RLPTGT
+1774 
-1780 EKKFI
+1780 
-1785 ERRTYEYLHIC
+1785 
-1796 YYQKNHFQD
+1796 
-1805 AANAVFTFLVLHPH
+1805 
-1819 HNMSVN
+1819 
-1825 NLKYYLTLPDV
+1825 
-1836 HADNVTNLEVENF
+1836 
-1849 LNAYT
+1849 
-1854 SGMSEYENE
+1854 
-1863 NYKEA
+1863 
-1868 IKLFEK
+1868 
-1874 SLRDYLESEEECRI
+1874 
-1888 YCEGPFDQGWHPE
+1888 
-1901 FTSSISNHFAYCLKC
+1901 TSSTQHSNTFEAMGTGKD
-1916 KRSCS
+1916 K
-1921 RYLNYVNGEN
+1921 
-1931 RDDLLRSHYNYLQYA
+1931 
-1946 YYKLGNLAAASQAVE
+1946 K
-1961 SYLLFDPVDETML
+1961 
-1974 NNKKYYLRLPKVGK
+1974 NN
-1988 ESFVPRE
+1988 
-1995 EALSY
+1995 
-2000 MKRQEYERR
+2000 
-2009 MLRFISEEFTII
+2009 
-2021 SAELNK
+2021 
-2027 APNKKYQN
+2027 
-2035 AKSKKYR
+2035 

>member
-1 MELSRNRP
+1 MDQARNRP

-24 VFDQPETDDANS
+24 VFDQNEVEETVSNMETDLHKHS
-36 NTEQARNQPAISKIE
+36 VPPKLE

-59 VSGEISNLVRMRN
+59 VSGELSNLVRMRN
-72 SVIGKSAPSL
+72 SAIGKSAPSL
-82 SVHMR
+82 SVHVR
-87 DPNIPRRSA
+87 DFNISRRAA

-101 KSFIATTS
+101 KSLITTTS

-117 PLSAFIPIVGSPLE
+117 PLSAFVPIIGSPLE

-144 PVKRMGG
+144 PIKRIGGG

-183 CSSQERLHQL
+183 YSSQERLHQL

-228 TIPSNLDEEGR
+228 NIPGSASFNLEEEGR
-239 KSPLHRPRS
+239 RSPLHRPRS
-248 RSLSFR
+248 RSL
-254 YSSPSRSPVL
+254 SSPSRSPVL

-292 FINENKEIDEYDVMA
+292 FINENKEIDEYEVVA
-307 HMTPD
+307 TMTQD

-355 LMETKEKSLEAATRL
+355 LIETKDKSLEAATRL
-370 SGLIKKL
+370 TGLIKKL

-406 GQAKFTVGIKTDIP
+406 GQAKVNAGIKTDIP
-420 QYIINKLSL
+420 QYIITKLSL
-429 NRDPLS
+429 NRDPIS

-452 SNLQLT
+452 SNLHMT

-463 DDDKSQR
+463 DDDKYQR
-470 VPCESDYEV
+470 IPCESDYEV

-497 TTRQRFAMKKI
+497 STRQRFAMKKI

-569 GPLPSDMAR
+569 GPLPPDMAR

-708 WPDEDDWPVHP
+708 WPDEDDWPVQS
-719 EAKDIITALLQQS
+719 EAKDIITVLLHQS
-732 PRDRLGTGGSH
+732 PRERLGTGGSH
-743 EVKEHPYFYGVN
+743 EVKEHLYFYGVN

-770 VDDEDTSYFDTR
+770 INDEDTSYFDTR
-782 MDRYNHDI
+782 MDRYNHDL

-815 ISQSRPQQINAE
+815 ISQTRPPQFNSDAE
-827 IEVDSKKLSFHT
+827 LDASKKQLFRT
-839 ELETTVSQLSLASNT
+839 ELEGTFAQMSLGSIVPVQTPPFKLADPQSVPPFEKHRLS
-854 SVTVIPKIPDANQSS
+854 SS
-869 EKNRS
+869 SIKNS
-874 LLSVKTTPCTENL
+874 SCTENP
-887 NRPAKSSISSMSSAT
+887 NRTEVNIASLSCVTPGVTTISSSNEAQLSIKN
-902 TTGSSE
+902 
-908 SQLTVVK
+908 SQV
-915 NIQSE
+915 E
-920 NTSVNLSTPDS
+920 RTSINLSTPDS

-948 THSRDK
+948 AHSRDK

-959 LTAANKEVAE
+959 LAAANKDTTEE
-969 DKHNSSTDS
+969 NKQNSSTDS
-978 FESYSAIPILSANK
+978 FESFSAMSMLPSTRQ
-992 SKSRSVIKS
+992 KSRSVIKS

-1007 SLVIPTS
+1007 SLVIPTND
-1014 EFAYDPI
+1014 FTYDSPLN
-1021 VSNQSIESPGG
+1021 VQPIESPGG

-1082 FYTMHHLVMA
+1082 FYTMHHLVME
-1092 VDQSSPAFEAG
+1092 VEQSSPAFEAG

-1113 NGEPVQGLYHTQV
+1113 NGEAVQGLYHTQV

-1142 PLENTSIKSGGRKR
+1142 PLENTSIKTGGRKR
-1156 DLTQSKMARRTFHKQ
+1156 NLAQSKLARRTLHKQ
-1171 RKQKRELS
+1171 RKQKRDHS

-1201 QPLSINCPLSAPILS
+1201 QPLTISCPLSAPILS
-1216 SDNKPP
+1216 SDSKPP

-1246 SQDITPYYGACTKS
+1246 SQETPSPYFTACSKS
-1260 VCSPSPPTNRTNSE
+1260 VCSPSPPTNRVSTD

-1286 SPNSSSPGSNISIG
+1286 SPSSSSPGSNTSAG
-1300 NLSNQSHYQ
+1300 NLSGISNQSHYQ

-1353 LPASPTRSPSPLAF
+1353 IPASPTRSPSPLAF

-1378 TQSYSPGVCLSAPN
+1378 TQSYSPGVCLGATPN

-1434 ANTVVK
+1434 ANTVIK

-1445 TIAQTSHTDS
+1445 TIAQSSHNSSDTCSDESNDS
-1455 FEETGESNKECS
+1455 FKETNEGVKS
-1467 DMKGEKKTST
+1467 EKKVPS
-1477 EQKNVV
+1477 EKA
-1483 DFPKLTHGI
+1483 DYSKLTHNI
-1492 SINIANVGISNSCG
+1492 SISLGNVSMSNSCG
-1506 GTQLP
+1506 STQLP

-1524 GDDYTSK
+1524 SDDYSSSK
-1531 EVTVPVEKSDKNDA
+1531 EIEKSDKQQSMCSSSNQSEDA
-1545 RNDRILLADKAAA
+1545 EQAQNQDECQATSDSKVLQ
-1558 CYNECR
+1558 CNEKEETVSQLDGSQVSAQQSTNSSLQKNIDQRYCQTGER
-1564 SVIPKEVS
+1564 SVVMSTVHKAPVAEQKNTVKE
-1572 VCNVGSRNSGAVKDT
+1572 NVET
-1587 DHQNQSTSTLTFQG
+1587 HQEIKKIS
-1601 ASASPKTLEQRQCKL
+1601 
-1616 NEMETK
+1616 
-1622 LTSFNFSAPEQSAF
+1622 
-1636 GKNSVDNG
+1636 
-1644 QECRKVLKKYKV
+1644 KKYKTSV
-1656 DVLDNSKRDD
+1656 ESVHSNTH
-1666 SKRSCENNVN
+1666 ENNTRLGR
-1676 VDKQL
+1676 DK
-1681 TLSELYESAVD
+1681 
-1692 AYLNEEWDQ
+1692 N
-1701 CIEKFTE
+1701 
-1708 ALRGYKNYKQTIIR
+1708 
-1722 CRRSCAIEAEGTQ
+1722 
-1735 PFYREN
+1735 
-1741 IEDLHFYERKVRE
+1741 
-1754 TLCLMKC
+1754 
-1761 NQDYGDVVNGKKL
+1761 
-1774 RLPTGT
+1774 
-1780 EKKFI
+1780 
-1785 ERRTYEYLHIC
+1785 
-1796 YYQKNHFQD
+1796 
-1805 AANAVFTFLVLHPH
+1805 
-1819 HNMSVN
+1819 
-1825 NLKYYLTLPDV
+1825 
-1836 HADNVTNLEVENF
+1836 
-1849 LNAYT
+1849 
-1854 SGMSEYENE
+1854 
-1863 NYKEA
+1863 
-1868 IKLFEK
+1868 
-1874 SLRDYLESEEECRI
+1874 
-1888 YCEGPFDQGWHPE
+1888 
-1901 FTSSISNHFAYCLKC
+1901 
-1916 KRSCS
+1916 
-1921 RYLNYVNGEN
+1921 
-1931 RDDLLRSHYNYLQYA
+1931 
-1946 YYKLGNLAAASQAVE
+1946 
-1961 SYLLFDPVDETML
+1961 
-1974 NNKKYYLRLPKVGK
+1974 
-1988 ESFVPRE
+1988 
-1995 EALSY
+1995 
-2000 MKRQEYERR
+2000 
-2009 MLRFISEEFTII
+2009 
-2021 SAELNK
+2021 
-2027 APNKKYQN
+2027 
-2035 AKSKKYR
+2035 

>member
-1 MELSRNRP
+1 MDQNRNRP

-24 VFDQPETDDANS
+24 VFDQAESEESACS
-36 NTEQARNQPAISKIE
+36 TEAEVQKRPIPPKVE

-59 VSGEISNLVRMRN
+59 VSGELSNLVRMRN
-72 SVIGKSAPSL
+72 SAIGKSAPSL
-82 SVHMR
+82 SVHVR
-87 DPNIPRRSA
+87 DFNIPRRAA

-117 PLSAFIPIVGSPLE
+117 PLSGSPLE

-144 PVKRMGG
+144 PIKRIGG
-151 ATGTGDGR
+151 GTTGTGDGR

-183 CSSQERLHQL
+183 YSSQERLHQL

-228 TIPSNLDEEGR
+228 SIPGSVSLSLDEEGR
-239 KSPLHRPRS
+239 RSPLHRPRS
-248 RSLSFR
+248 RSL
-254 YSSPSRSPVL
+254 SSPSRSPVL

-292 FINENKEIDEYDVMA
+292 FINENKELDEYEVMA
-307 HMTPD
+307 NMTQD

-355 LMETKEKSLEAATRL
+355 LMETKDKSLDAATRL
-370 SGLIKKL
+370 TGLIKKL

-406 GQAKFTVGIKTDIP
+406 GQAKINAGIKNDIP

-429 NRDPLS
+429 NRDPIS

-452 SNLQLT
+452 SNLQIA

-463 DDDKSQR
+463 DDEKSHR
-470 VPCESDYEV
+470 VPCEGDYEV

-569 GPLPSDMAR
+569 GPLPPDMAR

-680 YEFLIGCVPFFGETP
+680 YEFLIGCVPFFGDTP

-703 NDDIE
+703 NDDID
-708 WPDEDDWPVHP
+708 WPDEDDWPIQP

-770 VDDEDTSYFDTR
+770 INDEDTSYFDTR

-815 ISQSRPQQINAE
+815 ISQTRPPQINPE
-827 IEVDSKKLSFHT
+827 QTESDVSKKQLFRT
-839 ELETTVSQLSLASNT
+839 ELERTVAQLSFGSNSSTTPPSKLAEST
-854 SVTVIPKIPDANQSS
+854 PS
-869 EKNRS
+869 EKNRCS
-874 LLSVKTTPCTENL
+874 
-887 NRPAKSSISSMSSAT
+887 SSIRNTTYIETPPKADKSFTSPAT
-902 TTGSSE
+902 VTSGE
-908 SQLTVVK
+908 SQLTVIK
-915 NIQSE
+915 NSHIEGTCIS
-920 NTSVNLSTPDS
+920 LSTPDS

-948 THSRDK
+948 VHSRDK
-954 LPRLD
+954 LPRFSICIDDEHMLD
-959 LTAANKEVAE
+959 LFAANRDTTEE
-969 DKHNSSTDS
+969 SKHNSSTDS
-978 FESYSAIPILSANK
+978 FESFNAISIIPSAK
-992 SKSRSVIKS
+992 QKSRSVIKS

-1014 EFAYDPI
+1014 DFSYDASLNTQP
-1021 VSNQSIESPGG
+1021 IESPGG

-1113 NGEPVQGLYHTQV
+1113 NGEPVQGLYHIQV

-1142 PLENTSIKSGGRKR
+1142 PLENTSIKTGGRRR
-1156 DLTQSKMARRTFHKQ
+1156 DLTQSKMARRTLHKQ
-1171 RKQKRELS
+1171 RKLKRDHS

-1201 QPLSINCPLSAPILS
+1201 QPLTISCPLSAPILS
-1216 SDNKPP
+1216 SDSKPP

-1246 SQDITPYYGACTKS
+1246 SQETSPYFAACTKS
-1260 VCSPSPPTNRTNSE
+1260 VCSPSPPTNRVNSD

-1286 SPNSSSPGSNISIG
+1286 SPNSSSPGSTTSAA
-1300 NLSNQSHYQ
+1300 NLPTIANQSHYQ

-1378 TQSYSPGVCLSAPN
+1378 TQSYSPGVCLSTPN
-1392 SQKKGYGRPKSAEP
+1392 NQKKSYGRPKSAEP

-1440 VTPRV
+1440 VTPRA
-1445 TIAQTSHTDS
+1445 TIAQSYSETS
-1455 FEETGESNKECS
+1455 EECS
-1467 DMKGEKKTST
+1467 DSFKEPNDSKVEKKVST
-1477 EQKNVV
+1477 ESKS
-1483 DFPKLTHGI
+1483 DYSKISHGI
-1492 SINIANVGISNSCG
+1492 SINLGNVGISNSCG
-1506 GTQLP
+1506 STQLP
-1511 RIAEEKDSPTGTK
+1511 RIAEEKDSPTGSK
-1524 GDDYTSK
+1524 ADDYSK
-1531 EVTVPVEKSDKNDA
+1531 EVLPLDKMDKNNTSMSKLTESENIGDRSNRVESKTERQNLCIKNLEVLSINKIEEGAQSDNCFNVQA
-1545 RNDRILLADKAAA
+1545 RSSQSTFHKQSQNIEKGSQASSQKTSSQNNEKGSQSSCQKILLQASEKNLQSSAQKILSQANERGFMQGVSQKSSQNNEKVSPAAVQKLLQGNEKTSVPHKVTEQKAA
-1558 CYNECR
+1558 
-1564 SVIPKEVS
+1564 
-1572 VCNVGSRNSGAVKDT
+1572 
-1587 DHQNQSTSTLTFQG
+1587 
-1601 ASASPKTLEQRQCKL
+1601 
-1616 NEMETK
+1616 
-1622 LTSFNFSAPEQSAF
+1622 
-1636 GKNSVDNG
+1636 GKNSEANLEG
-1644 QECRKVLKKYKV
+1644 RKISKKYKI
-1656 DVLDNSKRDD
+1656 D
-1666 SKRSCENNVN
+1666 SSDGSSN
-1676 VDKQL
+1676 
-1681 TLSELYESAVD
+1681 
-1692 AYLNEEWDQ
+1692 
-1701 CIEKFTE
+1701 
-1708 ALRGYKNYKQTIIR
+1708 
-1722 CRRSCAIEAEGTQ
+1722 
-1735 PFYREN
+1735 
-1741 IEDLHFYERKVRE
+1741 
-1754 TLCLMKC
+1754 
-1761 NQDYGDVVNGKKL
+1761 
-1774 RLPTGT
+1774 
-1780 EKKFI
+1780 
-1785 ERRTYEYLHIC
+1785 
-1796 YYQKNHFQD
+1796 
-1805 AANAVFTFLVLHPH
+1805 
-1819 HNMSVN
+1819 
-1825 NLKYYLTLPDV
+1825 
-1836 HADNVTNLEVENF
+1836 
-1849 LNAYT
+1849 
-1854 SGMSEYENE
+1854 
-1863 NYKEA
+1863 
-1868 IKLFEK
+1868 
-1874 SLRDYLESEEECRI
+1874 
-1888 YCEGPFDQGWHPE
+1888 
-1901 FTSSISNHFAYCLKC
+1901 TSSTQHSNTFEAMGTGKD
-1916 KRSCS
+1916 K
-1921 RYLNYVNGEN
+1921 
-1931 RDDLLRSHYNYLQYA
+1931 
-1946 YYKLGNLAAASQAVE
+1946 K
-1961 SYLLFDPVDETML
+1961 
-1974 NNKKYYLRLPKVGK
+1974 NN
-1988 ESFVPRE
+1988 
-1995 EALSY
+1995 
-2000 MKRQEYERR
+2000 
-2009 MLRFISEEFTII
+2009 
-2021 SAELNK
+2021 
-2027 APNKKYQN
+2027 
-2035 AKSKKYR
+2035 

>member
-1 MELSRNRP
+1 MDQNRNRP

-24 VFDQPETDDANS
+24 VFDQAESEESACS
-36 NTEQARNQPAISKIE
+36 TEAEVQKRPIPPKVE

-59 VSGEISNLVRMRN
+59 VSGELSNLVRMRN
-72 SVIGKSAPSL
+72 SAIGKSAPSL
-82 SVHMR
+82 SVHVR
-87 DPNIPRRSA
+87 DFNIPRRAA

-117 PLSAFIPIVGSPLE
+117 PLSAFVPIVGSPLE

-144 PVKRMGG
+144 PIKRIGG
-151 ATGTGDGR
+151 GTTGTGDGR

-183 CSSQERLHQL
+183 YSSQERLHQL

-228 TIPSNLDEEGR
+228 SIPGSVSLSLDEEGR
-239 KSPLHRPRS
+239 RSPLHRPRS
-248 RSLSFR
+248 RSL
-254 YSSPSRSPVL
+254 SSPSRSPVL

-292 FINENKEIDEYDVMA
+292 FINENKELDEYEVMA
-307 HMTPD
+307 NMTQD

-355 LMETKEKSLEAATRL
+355 LMETKDKSLDAATRL
-370 SGLIKKL
+370 TGLIKKL

-406 GQAKFTVGIKTDIP
+406 GQAKINAGIKNDIP

-429 NRDPLS
+429 NRDPIS

-452 SNLQLT
+452 SNLQIA

-463 DDDKSQR
+463 DDEKSHR
-470 VPCESDYEV
+470 VPCEGDYEV

-569 GPLPSDMAR
+569 GPLPPDMAR

-680 YEFLIGCVPFFGETP
+680 YEFLIGCVPFFGDTP

-703 NDDIE
+703 NDDID
-708 WPDEDDWPVHP
+708 WPDEDDWPVQP

-770 VDDEDTSYFDTR
+770 INDEDTSYFDTR

-815 ISQSRPQQINAE
+815 ISQTRPPQINPE
-827 IEVDSKKLSFHT
+827 QTESDVSKKQLFRT
-839 ELETTVSQLSLASNT
+839 ELERTVAQLSFGSNSSTTPPSKLAEST
-854 SVTVIPKIPDANQSS
+854 PS
-869 EKNRS
+869 EKNRPS
-874 LLSVKTTPCTENL
+874 
-887 NRPAKSSISSMSSAT
+887 SSIRNTTYIETPPKADKSNTSFTSPAT
-902 TTGSSE
+902 VTSGE
-908 SQLTVVK
+908 SQLTVIK
-915 NIQSE
+915 NSHIEGTCIS
-920 NTSVNLSTPDS
+920 LSTPDS

-948 THSRDK
+948 VHSRDK
-954 LPRLD
+954 LPRFSICIDDEHMLD
-959 LTAANKEVAE
+959 LFAANRDTTEE
-969 DKHNSSTDS
+969 SKHNSSTDS
-978 FESYSAIPILSANK
+978 FESFNAISIIPSAK
-992 SKSRSVIKS
+992 QKSRSVIKS

-1014 EFAYDPI
+1014 DFSYDASLNTQP
-1021 VSNQSIESPGG
+1021 IESPGG

-1113 NGEPVQGLYHTQV
+1113 NGEPVQGLYHIQV

-1142 PLENTSIKSGGRKR
+1142 PLENTSIKTGGRRR
-1156 DLTQSKMARRTFHKQ
+1156 DLTQSKMARRTLHKQ
-1171 RKQKRELS
+1171 RKLKRDHS

-1201 QPLSINCPLSAPILS
+1201 QPLTISCPLSAPILS
-1216 SDNKPP
+1216 SDSKPP

-1246 SQDITPYYGACTKS
+1246 SQETSPYFAACTKS
-1260 VCSPSPPTNRTNSE
+1260 VCSPSPPTNRVNSD

-1286 SPNSSSPGSNISIG
+1286 SPNSSSPGSTTSAA
-1300 NLSNQSHYQ
+1300 NLPTIANQSHYQ

-1378 TQSYSPGVCLSAPN
+1378 TQSYSPGVCLSTPN
-1392 SQKKGYGRPKSAEP
+1392 NQKKSYGRPKSAEP

-1440 VTPRV
+1440 VTPRA
-1445 TIAQTSHTDS
+1445 TIAQSYS
-1455 FEETGESNKECS
+1455 ETPEECS
-1467 DMKGEKKTST
+1467 DSFKEPNDSKVEKKVST
-1477 EQKNVV
+1477 ESKS
-1483 DFPKLTHGI
+1483 DYSKISHGI
-1492 SINIANVGISNSCG
+1492 SINLGNVGISNSCG
-1506 GTQLP
+1506 STQLP
-1511 RIAEEKDSPTGTK
+1511 RIAEEKDSPTGSK
-1524 GDDYTSK
+1524 ADDYSK
-1531 EVTVPVEKSDKNDA
+1531 EVLPLDKMDKNNTSMSKLTESENTGDRSDRVESKTERQNLCTKNLEVLSINKIEEGAQSDNCSNVQARSSQSTFHKQSQNIEKGSQASSQKTSSQNSEKGSQSSCQKILLQASEKSLQSSAQK
-1545 RNDRILLADKAAA
+1545 ILSQANERGFMQGVSQKSSQNNEKVSLAAVQKLLQGNEKTSVPHKVTEQKAA
-1558 CYNECR
+1558 
-1564 SVIPKEVS
+1564 
-1572 VCNVGSRNSGAVKDT
+1572 
-1587 DHQNQSTSTLTFQG
+1587 
-1601 ASASPKTLEQRQCKL
+1601 
-1616 NEMETK
+1616 
-1622 LTSFNFSAPEQSAF
+1622 
-1636 GKNSVDNG
+1636 GKNSEANLEG
-1644 QECRKVLKKYKV
+1644 RKISKKYKI
-1656 DVLDNSKRDD
+1656 D
-1666 SKRSCENNVN
+1666 SSDGSSN
-1676 VDKQL
+1676 
-1681 TLSELYESAVD
+1681 
-1692 AYLNEEWDQ
+1692 
-1701 CIEKFTE
+1701 
-1708 ALRGYKNYKQTIIR
+1708 
-1722 CRRSCAIEAEGTQ
+1722 
-1735 PFYREN
+1735 
-1741 IEDLHFYERKVRE
+1741 
-1754 TLCLMKC
+1754 
-1761 NQDYGDVVNGKKL
+1761 
-1774 RLPTGT
+1774 
-1780 EKKFI
+1780 
-1785 ERRTYEYLHIC
+1785 
-1796 YYQKNHFQD
+1796 
-1805 AANAVFTFLVLHPH
+1805 
-1819 HNMSVN
+1819 
-1825 NLKYYLTLPDV
+1825 
-1836 HADNVTNLEVENF
+1836 
-1849 LNAYT
+1849 
-1854 SGMSEYENE
+1854 
-1863 NYKEA
+1863 
-1868 IKLFEK
+1868 
-1874 SLRDYLESEEECRI
+1874 
-1888 YCEGPFDQGWHPE
+1888 
-1901 FTSSISNHFAYCLKC
+1901 TSSTQHSNTFEAMGTGKD
-1916 KRSCS
+1916 K
-1921 RYLNYVNGEN
+1921 
-1931 RDDLLRSHYNYLQYA
+1931 
-1946 YYKLGNLAAASQAVE
+1946 K
-1961 SYLLFDPVDETML
+1961 
-1974 NNKKYYLRLPKVGK
+1974 NN
-1988 ESFVPRE
+1988 
-1995 EALSY
+1995 
-2000 MKRQEYERR
+2000 
-2009 MLRFISEEFTII
+2009 
-2021 SAELNK
+2021 
-2027 APNKKYQN
+2027 
-2035 AKSKKYR
+2035 

>member
-1 MELSRNRP
+1 MDQNRNRP

-24 VFDQPETDDANS
+24 VFDQAESEESACS
-36 NTEQARNQPAISKIE
+36 TEAEVQKRPIPPKVE

-59 VSGEISNLVRMRN
+59 VSGELSNLVRMRN
-72 SVIGKSAPSL
+72 SAIGKSAPSL
-82 SVHMR
+82 SVHVR
-87 DPNIPRRSA
+87 DFNIPRRAA

-117 PLSAFIPIVGSPLE
+117 PLSAFVPIVGSPLE

-144 PVKRMGG
+144 PIKRIGG
-151 ATGTGDGR
+151 GTTGTGDGR

-183 CSSQERLHQL
+183 YSSQERLHQL

-228 TIPSNLDEEGR
+228 SIPGSVSLSLDEEGR
-239 KSPLHRPRS
+239 RSPLHRPRS
-248 RSLSFR
+248 RSL
-254 YSSPSRSPVL
+254 SSPSRSPVL

-292 FINENKEIDEYDVMA
+292 FINENKELDEYEVMA
-307 HMTPD
+307 NMTQD

-355 LMETKEKSLEAATRL
+355 LMETKDKSLDAATRL
-370 SGLIKKL
+370 TGLIKKL

-406 GQAKFTVGIKTDIP
+406 GQAKVNAGIKNDIP

-429 NRDPLS
+429 NRDPIS

-452 SNLQLT
+452 SNLQIA

-463 DDDKSQR
+463 DDEKSHR
-470 VPCESDYEV
+470 VPCEGDYEV

-569 GPLPSDMAR
+569 GPLPPDMAR

-680 YEFLIGCVPFFGETP
+680 YEFLIGCVPFFGDTP

-703 NDDIE
+703 NDDID
-708 WPDEDDWPVHP
+708 WPDEDDWPVQP

-770 VDDEDTSYFDTR
+770 INDEDTSYFDTR

-815 ISQSRPQQINAE
+815 ISQTRPPQINPE
-827 IEVDSKKLSFHT
+827 QTESDVSKKQLFRT
-839 ELETTVSQLSLASNT
+839 ELERTVAQLSFGSNSSTTPPSKLAEST
-854 SVTVIPKIPDANQSS
+854 PS
-869 EKNRS
+869 EKNRPS
-874 LLSVKTTPCTENL
+874 
-887 NRPAKSSISSMSSAT
+887 SSIRNTTYIETPPKADKSNTSFTSPAT
-902 TTGSSE
+902 VTSGE
-908 SQLTVVK
+908 SQLTVIK
-915 NIQSE
+915 NSHIEGTCIS
-920 NTSVNLSTPDS
+920 LSTPDS

-948 THSRDK
+948 VHSRDK

-959 LTAANKEVAE
+959 LFAANRDTTEE
-969 DKHNSSTDS
+969 SKHNSSTDS
-978 FESYSAIPILSANK
+978 FESFNAISIIPSAK
-992 SKSRSVIKS
+992 QKSRSVIKS

-1014 EFAYDPI
+1014 DFSYDASLNTQP
-1021 VSNQSIESPGG
+1021 IESPGG

-1113 NGEPVQGLYHTQV
+1113 NGEPVQGLYHIQV

-1142 PLENTSIKSGGRKR
+1142 PLENTSIKTGGRRR
-1156 DLTQSKMARRTFHKQ
+1156 DLTQSKMARRTLHKQ
-1171 RKQKRELS
+1171 RKLKRDHS

-1201 QPLSINCPLSAPILS
+1201 QPLTISCPLSAPILS
-1216 SDNKPP
+1216 SDSKPP

-1246 SQDITPYYGACTKS
+1246 SQETSPYFAACTKS
-1260 VCSPSPPTNRTNSE
+1260 VCSPSPPTNRVNSD

-1286 SPNSSSPGSNISIG
+1286 SPNSSSPGSTTSAA
-1300 NLSNQSHYQ
+1300 NLPTIANQSHYQ

-1378 TQSYSPGVCLSAPN
+1378 TQSYSPGVCLSTPN
-1392 SQKKGYGRPKSAEP
+1392 NQKKSYGRPKSAEP

-1440 VTPRV
+1440 VTPRA
-1445 TIAQTSHTDS
+1445 TIAQSYS
-1455 FEETGESNKECS
+1455 ETPEECS
-1467 DMKGEKKTST
+1467 DSFKEPNDSKVEKKVST
-1477 EQKNVV
+1477 ESKS
-1483 DFPKLTHGI
+1483 DYSKISHGI
-1492 SINIANVGISNSCG
+1492 SINLGNVGISNSCG
-1506 GTQLP
+1506 STQLP
-1511 RIAEEKDSPTGTK
+1511 RIAEEKDSPTGSK
-1524 GDDYTSK
+1524 ADDYSK
-1531 EVTVPVEKSDKNDA
+1531 EVLPLDKMDKNNMSMSKLTESENTDDRSDRVESKTERQNLCTKNLEVLSINKIEEGAQSDNCSNVQARSSQSTFHKQSQNIEKGSQASSQKTSSQNSEKGSQSSCQKILLQASEKSLQSSAPK
-1545 RNDRILLADKAAA
+1545 ILSQANERGFMQGVSQKSSQNNEKVSLAAVQKLLQGNEKTSVPHKVTEQKAA
-1558 CYNECR
+1558 
-1564 SVIPKEVS
+1564 
-1572 VCNVGSRNSGAVKDT
+1572 
-1587 DHQNQSTSTLTFQG
+1587 
-1601 ASASPKTLEQRQCKL
+1601 
-1616 NEMETK
+1616 
-1622 LTSFNFSAPEQSAF
+1622 
-1636 GKNSVDNG
+1636 GKNSEANLEG
-1644 QECRKVLKKYKV
+1644 RKISKKYKI
-1656 DVLDNSKRDD
+1656 D
-1666 SKRSCENNVN
+1666 SSDGSSN
-1676 VDKQL
+1676 
-1681 TLSELYESAVD
+1681 
-1692 AYLNEEWDQ
+1692 
-1701 CIEKFTE
+1701 
-1708 ALRGYKNYKQTIIR
+1708 
-1722 CRRSCAIEAEGTQ
+1722 
-1735 PFYREN
+1735 
-1741 IEDLHFYERKVRE
+1741 
-1754 TLCLMKC
+1754 
-1761 NQDYGDVVNGKKL
+1761 
-1774 RLPTGT
+1774 
-1780 EKKFI
+1780 
-1785 ERRTYEYLHIC
+1785 
-1796 YYQKNHFQD
+1796 
-1805 AANAVFTFLVLHPH
+1805 
-1819 HNMSVN
+1819 
-1825 NLKYYLTLPDV
+1825 
-1836 HADNVTNLEVENF
+1836 
-1849 LNAYT
+1849 
-1854 SGMSEYENE
+1854 
-1863 NYKEA
+1863 
-1868 IKLFEK
+1868 
-1874 SLRDYLESEEECRI
+1874 
-1888 YCEGPFDQGWHPE
+1888 
-1901 FTSSISNHFAYCLKC
+1901 TSSTQHSNTFEAMGTGKD
-1916 KRSCS
+1916 K
-1921 RYLNYVNGEN
+1921 
-1931 RDDLLRSHYNYLQYA
+1931 
-1946 YYKLGNLAAASQAVE
+1946 K
-1961 SYLLFDPVDETML
+1961 
-1974 NNKKYYLRLPKVGK
+1974 NN
-1988 ESFVPRE
+1988 
-1995 EALSY
+1995 
-2000 MKRQEYERR
+2000 
-2009 MLRFISEEFTII
+2009 
-2021 SAELNK
+2021 
-2027 APNKKYQN
+2027 
-2035 AKSKKYR
+2035 

>member
-1 MELSRNRP
+1 MEQSRNRP

-24 VFDQPETDDANS
+24 VFDQIESDDTNCS
-36 NTEQARNQPAISKIE
+36 TEQTRNRPTISKIE

-59 VSGEISNLVRMRN
+59 VSGELSNLVRMRN
-72 SVIGKSAPSL
+72 SAIGKSAPSL

-144 PVKRMGG
+144 PVKRIGG

-228 TIPSNLDEEGR
+228 TISGSLEEEGR

-248 RSLSFR
+248 RSL
-254 YSSPSRSPVL
+254 SSPSRSPVL

-292 FINENKEIDEYDVMA
+292 FINENKEIDEYEVVA

-370 SGLIKKL
+370 TGLIKKL

-406 GQAKFTVGIKTDIP
+406 GQAKFNAGIKTDIP

-429 NRDPLS
+429 NRDPIT

-452 SNLQLT
+452 SNIQLT

-708 WPDEDDWPVHP
+708 WPDEDDWLVHP
-719 EAKDIITALLQQS
+719 EAKDIITVLLQQS

-815 ISQSRPQQINAE
+815 ISQSRPQQTNIE
-827 IEVDSKKLSFHT
+827 PEVDSKKQPFHT
-839 ELETTVSQLSLASNT
+839 ELESTVSQLSLVSNT
-854 SVTVIPKIPDANQSS
+854 SITTTTTTITTTTTTTTTTSKLLETSQNS
-869 EKNRS
+869 EKSRS
-874 LLSVKTTPCTENL
+874 LLSTKTTPCVENL
-887 NRPAKSSISSMSSAT
+887 NRPTKSSISSIGSTSI
-902 TTGSSE
+902 GSSE

-920 NTSVNLSTPDS
+920 NTSINLSTPDS

-959 LTAANKEVAE
+959 LTAANKEILE

-978 FESYSAIPILSANK
+978 FESYNAVPILPTNK

-1014 EFAYDPI
+1014 EFTYDSL

-1179 DKKRKTSL
+1179 DKKRQKTSL

-1378 TQSYSPGVCLSAPN
+1378 TQSYSPGVCLSAPS

-1445 TIAQTSHTDS
+1445 TIAQTSHAEIS
-1455 FEETGESNKECS
+1455 EEASEMNKESS
-1467 DMKGEKKTST
+1467 DIKGEKKVCT
-1477 EQKNVV
+1477 EPKTVV
-1483 DFPKLTHGI
+1483 DYPKLTHGI
-1492 SINIANVGISNSCG
+1492 SINIANVGISNACG
-1506 GTQLP
+1506 STQLP

-1524 GDDYTSK
+1524 SDDYTSK
-1531 EVTVPVEKSDKNDA
+1531 EVMVPVEKNEKNEKNDA
-1545 RNDRILLADKAAA
+1545 RNDRILLEDKNVT
-1558 CYNECR
+1558 YNNESR
-1564 SVIPKEVS
+1564 SVYPNEISVS
-1572 VCNVGSRNSGAVKDT
+1572 NLESRNNEAIKDIV
-1587 DHQNQSTSTLTFQG
+1587 HQNESPSTLSHG
-1601 ASASPKTLEQRQCKL
+1601 AAGVSPMTLEQKQLKR
-1616 NEMETK
+1616 NETEIK
-1622 LTSFNFSAPEQSAF
+1622 LTSFNSGALEQSTSS
-1636 GKNSVDNG
+1636 KSNVDNT
-1644 QECRKVLKKYKV
+1644 QECRKILKKYKI
-1656 DVLDNSKRDD
+1656 DTLDNSKTRDD
-1666 SKRSCENNVN
+1666 SIRSCEN
-1676 VDKQL
+1676 
-1681 TLSELYESAVD
+1681 SEFVS
-1692 AYLNEEWDQ
+1692 
-1701 CIEKFTE
+1701 
-1708 ALRGYKNYKQTIIR
+1708 
-1722 CRRSCAIEAEGTQ
+1722 
-1735 PFYREN
+1735 
-1741 IEDLHFYERKVRE
+1741 
-1754 TLCLMKC
+1754 
-1761 NQDYGDVVNGKKL
+1761 
-1774 RLPTGT
+1774 
-1780 EKKFI
+1780 EKKNI
-1785 ERRTYEYLHIC
+1785 
-1796 YYQKNHFQD
+1796 
-1805 AANAVFTFLVLHPH
+1805 
-1819 HNMSVN
+1819 
-1825 NLKYYLTLPDV
+1825 
-1836 HADNVTNLEVENF
+1836 
-1849 LNAYT
+1849 
-1854 SGMSEYENE
+1854 
-1863 NYKEA
+1863 
-1868 IKLFEK
+1868 
-1874 SLRDYLESEEECRI
+1874 
-1888 YCEGPFDQGWHPE
+1888 
-1901 FTSSISNHFAYCLKC
+1901 
-1916 KRSCS
+1916 
-1921 RYLNYVNGEN
+1921 
-1931 RDDLLRSHYNYLQYA
+1931 
-1946 YYKLGNLAAASQAVE
+1946 
-1961 SYLLFDPVDETML
+1961 
-1974 NNKKYYLRLPKVGK
+1974 
-1988 ESFVPRE
+1988 
-1995 EALSY
+1995 
-2000 MKRQEYERR
+2000 
-2009 MLRFISEEFTII
+2009 
-2021 SAELNK
+2021 
-2027 APNKKYQN
+2027 
-2035 AKSKKYR
+2035 

>member
-1 MELSRNRP
+1 MDQNRNRP

-24 VFDQPETDDANS
+24 VFDQAESEESAG
-36 NTEQARNQPAISKIE
+36 NTEADVQKRPMPPKVE
-51 SKEAPVRP
+51 SKEAPARP
-59 VSGEISNLVRMRN
+59 VSGELSNLVRMRN
-72 SVIGKSAPSL
+72 SAIGKSAPSL
-82 SVHMR
+82 SVHVR
-87 DPNIPRRSA
+87 DFNIPRRAA

-117 PLSAFIPIVGSPLE
+117 PLSAFVPIVGSPLE

-144 PVKRMGG
+144 PIKRMGG
-151 ATGTGDGR
+151 GGTGTGDGR

-177 SNVSSQ
+177 SNVSSRY
-183 CSSQERLHQL
+183 SSQERLHQL

-214 PCSSHPGFPGSSIS
+214 PSSTHPGFPGSSIS
-228 TIPSNLDEEGR
+228 SIPGCVSLSLDEEGR
-239 KSPLHRPRS
+239 RSPLHRPRS
-248 RSLSFR
+248 RSL
-254 YSSPSRSPVL
+254 SSPSRSPVL

-292 FINENKEIDEYDVMA
+292 FINENKDLDEYEVMA
-307 HMTPD
+307 NMTQD

-370 SGLIKKL
+370 TGLIKKL

-406 GQAKFTVGIKTDIP
+406 GQAKINAGIKTDIP
-420 QYIINKLSL
+420 QYIITKLSL
-429 NRDPLS
+429 NRDPIS

-452 SNLQLT
+452 SNLQIT

-463 DDDKSQR
+463 DDEKSQR

-569 GPLPSDMAR
+569 GPLPPDMAR

-680 YEFLIGCVPFFGETP
+680 YEFLIGCVPFFGDTP

-708 WPDEDDWPVHP
+708 WPDDEDWPVQV

-770 VDDEDTSYFDTR
+770 VNDEDTSYFDTR

-815 ISQSRPQQINAE
+815 ISQTRPPQLNPEPESDA
-827 IEVDSKKLSFHT
+827 SKKQLFRS
-839 ELETTVSQLSLASNT
+839 ELERTVAQLSLGSGTMVAPASKLT
-854 SVTVIPKIPDANQSS
+854 DPVPF
-869 EKNRS
+869 EKNRPFS
-874 LLSVKTTPCTENL
+874 FVKGSTCLETPPKADKSNASFSTSVQ
-887 NRPAKSSISSMSSAT
+887 MSS
-902 TTGSSE
+902 GD
-908 SQLTVVK
+908 SQLTV
-915 NIQSE
+915 IR
-920 NTSVNLSTPDS
+920 NTQIEGASINLSTPDS

-948 THSRDK
+948 VHSRDK

-959 LTAANKEVAE
+959 LVAASRDATE
-969 DKHNSSTDS
+969 DSKHNSSTDS
-978 FESYSAIPILSANK
+978 FESFNAMPIIPSVK
-992 SKSRSVIKS
+992 QKSRSVIKS

-1014 EFAYDPI
+1014 DFSYDAALNTQP
-1021 VSNQSIESPGG
+1021 IESPGG

-1082 FYTMHHLVMA
+1082 FYTMHHLVMV

-1113 NGEPVQGLYHTQV
+1113 NGEPVQGLYHIQV

-1142 PLENTSIKSGGRKR
+1142 PLENTSIKTGGRKR
-1156 DLTQSKMARRTFHKQ
+1156 DLAQSKMARRTLYKQ
-1171 RKQKRELS
+1171 RKQKRDHS

-1201 QPLSINCPLSAPILS
+1201 QPLTISCPLSAPILS
-1216 SDNKPP
+1216 SDSKPP

-1231 PSMVTPSRSFQSFTR
+1231 PSMVTPSRSFQSFARTQET
-1246 SQDITPYYGACTKS
+1246 SPYFAACTKS
-1260 VCSPSPPTNRTNSE
+1260 VCSPSPPTNRVSSD

-1281 SSPCS
+1281 SSSCS
-1286 SPNSSSPGSNISIG
+1286 SPNSSSPGSNTSAA
-1300 NLSNQSHYQ
+1300 NLAAISNQSHYQ

-1378 TQSYSPGVCLSAPN
+1378 TQSYSPGVCLSTPN
-1392 SQKKGYGRPKSAEP
+1392 NQKKSYGRPKSAEP

-1419 LHPRSAENKTSISPL
+1419 LHPRSAESKTSISPL
-1434 ANTVVK
+1434 ANSVVK

-1445 TIAQTSHTDS
+1445 TIAQTSHSEASDESGDS
-1455 FEETGESNKECS
+1455 FKDTGDPKT
-1467 DMKGEKKTST
+1467 EKKVSN
-1477 EQKNVV
+1477 EQKS
-1483 DFPKLTHGI
+1483 DYSKLSHAI
-1492 SINIANVGISNSCG
+1492 SINLGNVSMTNSCG
-1506 GTQLP
+1506 STQLP
-1511 RIAEEKDSPTGTK
+1511 RIAEEKDSPTGSK
-1524 GDDYTSK
+1524 GDDYSSK
-1531 EVTVPVEKSDKNDA
+1531 DALPSEKTEKAFAKSTEA
-1545 RNDRILLADKAAA
+1545 ERVHNDRREQDSKVFPSSKTT
-1558 CYNECR
+1558 E
-1564 SVIPKEVS
+1564 
-1572 VCNVGSRNSGAVKDT
+1572 
-1587 DHQNQSTSTLTFQG
+1587 QSTNKIEEST
-1601 ASASPKTLEQRQCKL
+1601 K
-1616 NEMETK
+1616 
-1622 LTSFNFSAPEQSAF
+1622 
-1636 GKNSVDNG
+1636 SVDNPPNPQARSTASHKQSQSNEKSSQSSQKTSQSSEKG
-1644 QECRKVLKKYKV
+1644 SQAIASKATSHGSEKSSQAATQQKAPSHFSDKCSQASAQKSSSSEKGSHSSQKSQSNEKIPQPVSQKSHGEKSSHGTQKAQVSEKGAAHKSSEQKTGGKSSEANPEGRKTLKKHKV
-1656 DVLDNSKRDD
+1656 
-1666 SKRSCENNVN
+1666 EA
-1676 VDKQL
+1676 
-1681 TLSELYESAVD
+1681 SED
-1692 AYLNEEWDQ
+1692 ASG
-1701 CIEKFTE
+1701 
-1708 ALRGYKNYKQTIIR
+1708 AL
-1722 CRRSCAIEAEGTQ
+1722 
-1735 PFYREN
+1735 
-1741 IEDLHFYERKVRE
+1741 
-1754 TLCLMKC
+1754 
-1761 NQDYGDVVNGKKL
+1761 
-1774 RLPTGT
+1774 
-1780 EKKFI
+1780 
-1785 ERRTYEYLHIC
+1785 
-1796 YYQKNHFQD
+1796 D
-1805 AANAVFTFLVLHPH
+1805 AAGSGKDKKNA
-1819 HNMSVN
+1819 
-1825 NLKYYLTLPDV
+1825 
-1836 HADNVTNLEVENF
+1836 
-1849 LNAYT
+1849 
-1854 SGMSEYENE
+1854 
-1863 NYKEA
+1863 
-1868 IKLFEK
+1868 
-1874 SLRDYLESEEECRI
+1874 
-1888 YCEGPFDQGWHPE
+1888 
-1901 FTSSISNHFAYCLKC
+1901 
-1916 KRSCS
+1916 
-1921 RYLNYVNGEN
+1921 
-1931 RDDLLRSHYNYLQYA
+1931 
-1946 YYKLGNLAAASQAVE
+1946 
-1961 SYLLFDPVDETML
+1961 
-1974 NNKKYYLRLPKVGK
+1974 
-1988 ESFVPRE
+1988 
-1995 EALSY
+1995 
-2000 MKRQEYERR
+2000 
-2009 MLRFISEEFTII
+2009 
-2021 SAELNK
+2021 
-2027 APNKKYQN
+2027 
-2035 AKSKKYR
+2035 

>member
-1 MELSRNRP
+1 MDQTKNRP

-24 VFDQPETDDANS
+24 VFDQHETEETAS
-36 NTEQARNQPAISKIE
+36 NIETEVHKRPIPSKVE

-59 VSGEISNLVRMRN
+59 VSGELSNLVRMRN
-72 SVIGKSAPSL
+72 SAIGKSAPSL
-82 SVHMR
+82 SVHVR
-87 DPNIPRRSA
+87 DFNIPRRAA

-101 KSFIATTS
+101 KSLISTTS

-117 PLSAFIPIVGSPLE
+117 PLSAFVPIVGSPLE

-144 PVKRMGG
+144 PIKRIGGG

-183 CSSQERLHQL
+183 YSSQERLHQL

-228 TIPSNLDEEGR
+228 SIPGSASLSLEEEGCR
-239 KSPLHRPRS
+239 SPLHRPRS
-248 RSLSFR
+248 RSL
-254 YSSPSRSPVL
+254 SSPSRSPVL

-292 FINENKEIDEYDVMA
+292 FINENKEIDEYEVVA
-307 HMTPD
+307 NMTQD

-355 LMETKEKSLEAATRL
+355 LMETKDKSLEAATRL
-370 SGLIKKL
+370 TGLIKKL

-406 GQAKFTVGIKTDIP
+406 GQAKVNAGIKTDIP
-420 QYIINKLSL
+420 QYIITKLSL
-429 NRDPLS
+429 NRDPIS

-452 SNLQLT
+452 SNLQVT

-463 DDDKSQR
+463 DDDKCQR
-470 VPCESDYEV
+470 IPCESDYEV

-497 TTRQRFAMKKI
+497 IARQRFAMKKI

-569 GPLPSDMAR
+569 GPLPPDMAR

-708 WPDEDDWPVHP
+708 WPDEDDWPVQP
-719 EAKDIITALLQQS
+719 EGKDIITALLHQN

-770 VDDEDTSYFDTR
+770 INDEDTSYFDTR
-782 MDRYNHDI
+782 MDRYNHDL

-815 ISQSRPQQINAE
+815 ISQTRPPLNPDAD
-827 IEVDSKKLSFHT
+827 VDVSKKQLFRT
-839 ELETTVSQLSLASNT
+839 ELEGTFAQLSLGSN
-854 SVTVIPKIPDANQSS
+854 SSLVTPPPSKLADPQSTQSS
-869 EKNRS
+869 EKHRTP
-874 LLSVKTTPCTENL
+874 LLSVKSNSYAENQKADKL
-887 NRPAKSSISSMSSAT
+887 NIMSSSCT
-902 TTGSSE
+902 TSSSNE
-908 SQLTVVK
+908 SQLTIVK
-915 NIQSE
+915 GTQAEGASI
-920 NTSVNLSTPDS
+920 NLSTPDS

-959 LTAANKEVAE
+959 LAAANKDAAE
-969 DKHNSSTDS
+969 ESKHNSSTDS
-978 FESYSAIPILSANK
+978 FESFSIVPMLPSARQ
-992 SKSRSVIKS
+992 KSRSVIKS

-1014 EFAYDPI
+1014 DFAYDAPL
-1021 VSNQSIESPGG
+1021 NAQPIESPGG

-1082 FYTMHHLVMA
+1082 FYTMHHLVME
-1092 VDQSSPAFEAG
+1092 VEQSSPAFEAG

-1113 NGEPVQGLYHTQV
+1113 NGEAVQGLYHTQV

-1142 PLENTSIKSGGRKR
+1142 PLENTSIKTGGRKR
-1156 DLTQSKMARRTFHKQ
+1156 DLAQSKLARRTLHKQ
-1171 RKQKRELS
+1171 RKQKRDHS

-1201 QPLSINCPLSAPILS
+1201 QPLTISCPLSAPILS
-1216 SDNKPP
+1216 SDSKPP

-1246 SQDITPYYGACTKS
+1246 SQEASSYFTACSKS
-1260 VCSPSPPTNRTNSE
+1260 VCSPSPPTSRISSD

-1281 SSPCS
+1281 TSPCS
-1286 SPNSSSPGSNISIG
+1286 SPNSSSSPGSNTSAG
-1300 NLSNQSHYQ
+1300 NLSGISNQSHYQ

-1353 LPASPTRSPSPLAF
+1353 IPASPTRSPSPLAF

-1378 TQSYSPGVCLSAPN
+1378 TQSYSPGACLSTPN

-1445 TIAQTSHTDS
+1445 TIAQSSHNNNETSD
-1455 FEETGESNKECS
+1455 ESSDNFKEGNEGA
-1467 DMKGEKKTST
+1467 KGEKKVSS
-1477 EQKNVV
+1477 EQKA
-1483 DFPKLTHGI
+1483 DYSKLTHGI
-1492 SINIANVGISNSCG
+1492 SINLGNVGMSNSCG
-1506 GTQLP
+1506 STQLP

-1524 GDDYTSK
+1524 SDDYSSSK
-1531 EVTVPVEKSDKNDA
+1531 EIDPEKSE
-1545 RNDRILLADKAAA
+1545 R
-1558 CYNECR
+1558 
-1564 SVIPKEVS
+1564 
-1572 VCNVGSRNSGAVKDT
+1572 
-1587 DHQNQSTSTLTFQG
+1587 
-1601 ASASPKTLEQRQCKL
+1601 
-1616 NEMETK
+1616 
-1622 LTSFNFSAPEQSAF
+1622 QSAMSCSSDQSAEKVQSNERQSKTATGSKISQYNKKEENVQSSVSQSSTQHITSVMNLPKNLDQRHYQTNEKSTIGSLSHKPF
-1636 GKNSVDNG
+1636 TVEQKSTGKGNIEVHQDG
-1644 QECRKVLKKYKV
+1644 KKMLKRYKV
-1656 DVLDNSKRDD
+1656 DFGDNAYS
-1666 SKRSCENNVN
+1666 STHEG
-1676 VDKQL
+1676 
-1681 TLSELYESAVD
+1681 SA
-1692 AYLNEEWDQ
+1692 ASG
-1701 CIEKFTE
+1701 
-1708 ALRGYKNYKQTIIR
+1708 R
-1722 CRRSCAIEAEGTQ
+1722 
-1735 PFYREN
+1735 
-1741 IEDLHFYERKVRE
+1741 
-1754 TLCLMKC
+1754 
-1761 NQDYGDVVNGKKL
+1761 
-1774 RLPTGT
+1774 
-1780 EKKFI
+1780 EKK
-1785 ERRTYEYLHIC
+1785 
-1796 YYQKNHFQD
+1796 
-1805 AANAVFTFLVLHPH
+1805 
-1819 HNMSVN
+1819 N
-1825 NLKYYLTLPDV
+1825 N
-1836 HADNVTNLEVENF
+1836 
-1849 LNAYT
+1849 
-1854 SGMSEYENE
+1854 
-1863 NYKEA
+1863 
-1868 IKLFEK
+1868 
-1874 SLRDYLESEEECRI
+1874 
-1888 YCEGPFDQGWHPE
+1888 
-1901 FTSSISNHFAYCLKC
+1901 
-1916 KRSCS
+1916 
-1921 RYLNYVNGEN
+1921 
-1931 RDDLLRSHYNYLQYA
+1931 
-1946 YYKLGNLAAASQAVE
+1946 
-1961 SYLLFDPVDETML
+1961 
-1974 NNKKYYLRLPKVGK
+1974 
-1988 ESFVPRE
+1988 
-1995 EALSY
+1995 
-2000 MKRQEYERR
+2000 
-2009 MLRFISEEFTII
+2009 
-2021 SAELNK
+2021 
-2027 APNKKYQN
+2027 
-2035 AKSKKYR
+2035 

>member
-1 MELSRNRP
+1 MDQNRNRP

-24 VFDQPETDDANS
+24 VFDQAESEESACSTETDM
-36 NTEQARNQPAISKIE
+36 QKHPMPLKVE

-59 VSGEISNLVRMRN
+59 VSGELSNLVRMRN
-72 SVIGKSAPSL
+72 SAIGKSAPSL
-82 SVHMR
+82 SVHVR
-87 DPNIPRRSA
+87 DFNIPRRAA

-117 PLSAFIPIVGSPLE
+117 PLSAFVPIVGSPLE

-144 PVKRMGG
+144 PIKRIGG

-183 CSSQERLHQL
+183 YSSQERLHQL

-214 PCSSHPGFPGSSIS
+214 PCSSHPGFPGSSIPGS
-228 TIPSNLDEEGR
+228 VSLSLDEEGR
-239 KSPLHRPRS
+239 RSPLHRPRS
-248 RSLSFR
+248 RSL
-254 YSSPSRSPVL
+254 SSPSRSPVL

-292 FINENKEIDEYDVMA
+292 FINENKELDEYEVMA
-307 HMTPD
+307 NMTQD

-370 SGLIKKL
+370 TGLIKKL

-406 GQAKFTVGIKTDIP
+406 GQAKINAGIKTDIP
-420 QYIINKLSL
+420 QYIITKLSL
-429 NRDPLS
+429 NRDPIS

-452 SNLQLT
+452 SNLQIT

-463 DDDKSQR
+463 DDEKFQR

-569 GPLPSDMAR
+569 GPLPPDMAR

-708 WPDEDDWPVHP
+708 WPDDDDWPVQV

-770 VDDEDTSYFDTR
+770 INDEDTSYFDTR

-815 ISQSRPQQINAE
+815 ISQTRPPQINPE
-827 IEVDSKKLSFHT
+827 PESDPSKKQLFRT
-839 ELETTVSQLSLASNT
+839 ELERTVAQLSLGSNN
-854 SVTVIPKIPDANQSS
+854 SVTPPSKLAESTPP
-869 EKNRS
+869 EKNRPP
-874 LLSVKTTPCTENL
+874 SVVKSTTLYTETPPKVDRSNISFTS
-887 NRPAKSSISSMSSAT
+887 PATVTS
-902 TTGSSE
+902 GE
-908 SQLTVVK
+908 SQLTVIK
-915 NIQSE
+915 NTQME
-920 NTSVNLSTPDS
+920 GTSVNLSTPDS

-948 THSRDK
+948 VHSRDK

-959 LTAANKEVAE
+959 LVAANRDTTEE
-969 DKHNSSTDS
+969 SKHNSSTDS
-978 FESYSAIPILSANK
+978 FESFNALPILSSAK
-992 SKSRSVIKS
+992 QKSRSVIKS

-1014 EFAYDPI
+1014 DFSYDA
-1021 VSNQSIESPGG
+1021 SLNAQQIESPGG

-1113 NGEPVQGLYHTQV
+1113 NGEPVQGLYHIQV

-1142 PLENTSIKSGGRKR
+1142 PLENTSIKTGGRKR
-1156 DLTQSKMARRTFHKQ
+1156 DFAQSKMARRTLHKQ
-1171 RKQKRELS
+1171 RKQKRDHS

-1201 QPLSINCPLSAPILS
+1201 QPLTISCPLSAPILS
-1216 SDNKPP
+1216 SDSKPP

-1246 SQDITPYYGACTKS
+1246 SQEASPYFAACTKS
-1260 VCSPSPPTNRTNSE
+1260 VCTPSPPTNRVSSD

-1286 SPNSSSPGSNISIG
+1286 SPNSSSPGSNTSAA
-1300 NLSNQSHYQ
+1300 NLTTISNQSHYQ

-1378 TQSYSPGVCLSAPN
+1378 TQSYSPGVCLSTPN
-1392 SQKKGYGRPKSAEP
+1392 NQKKGYGRPKSAEP

-1445 TIAQTSHTDS
+1445 TIAQSSHSDISEDGSDCFKEANDS
-1455 FEETGESNKECS
+1455 KS
-1467 DMKGEKKTST
+1467 EKKVPS
-1477 EQKNVV
+1477 EQKA
-1483 DFPKLTHGI
+1483 DYSKISHGI
-1492 SINIANVGISNSCG
+1492 SINLGNVGMSNSCG
-1506 GTQLP
+1506 STQLP
-1511 RIAEEKDSPTGTK
+1511 RIAEEKDSPTGSK
-1524 GDDYTSK
+1524 ADDYSSK
-1531 EVTVPVEKSDKNDA
+1531 ESSLSDKNDKDVVPSATKSVESEKAIGYGDRRDRDFKIEKQSSCTKALEPSSNKVEENVRLDNFSSNAQA
-1545 RNDRILLADKAAA
+1545 RNLQTTSQKQSQSNEKGSLTASQKIQSQNNEKAIQVSSQKVSTQGNEKGTQPSVQKLPTQSNEKISQSSGQKPASQSNDRTLQAISQKTSQPSEKSLHATSQKQSQVSDKGSTSHKSSEQKAAA
-1558 CYNECR
+1558 KSSEAN
-1564 SVIPKEVS
+1564 
-1572 VCNVGSRNSGAVKDT
+1572 
-1587 DHQNQSTSTLTFQG
+1587 
-1601 ASASPKTLEQRQCKL
+1601 LE
-1616 NEMETK
+1616 
-1622 LTSFNFSAPEQSAF
+1622 
-1636 GKNSVDNG
+1636 G
-1644 QECRKVLKKYKV
+1644 RKILKKYKV
-1656 DVLDNSKRDD
+1656 DS
-1666 SKRSCENNVN
+1666 S
-1676 VDKQL
+1676 
-1681 TLSELYESAVD
+1681 ESANSSGNSNTFETTGSGKD
-1692 AYLNEEWDQ
+1692 
-1701 CIEKFTE
+1701 K
-1708 ALRGYKNYKQTIIR
+1708 KN
-1722 CRRSCAIEAEGTQ
+1722 
-1735 PFYREN
+1735 N
-1741 IEDLHFYERKVRE
+1741 
-1754 TLCLMKC
+1754 
-1761 NQDYGDVVNGKKL
+1761 
-1774 RLPTGT
+1774 
-1780 EKKFI
+1780 
-1785 ERRTYEYLHIC
+1785 
-1796 YYQKNHFQD
+1796 
-1805 AANAVFTFLVLHPH
+1805 
-1819 HNMSVN
+1819 
-1825 NLKYYLTLPDV
+1825 
-1836 HADNVTNLEVENF
+1836 
-1849 LNAYT
+1849 
-1854 SGMSEYENE
+1854 
-1863 NYKEA
+1863 
-1868 IKLFEK
+1868 
-1874 SLRDYLESEEECRI
+1874 
-1888 YCEGPFDQGWHPE
+1888 
-1901 FTSSISNHFAYCLKC
+1901 
-1916 KRSCS
+1916 
-1921 RYLNYVNGEN
+1921 
-1931 RDDLLRSHYNYLQYA
+1931 
-1946 YYKLGNLAAASQAVE
+1946 
-1961 SYLLFDPVDETML
+1961 
-1974 NNKKYYLRLPKVGK
+1974 
-1988 ESFVPRE
+1988 
-1995 EALSY
+1995 
-2000 MKRQEYERR
+2000 
-2009 MLRFISEEFTII
+2009 
-2021 SAELNK
+2021 
-2027 APNKKYQN
+2027 
-2035 AKSKKYR
+2035 

>member
-1 MELSRNRP
+1 MDQNRNRP

-24 VFDQPETDDANS
+24 VFDQTESEESTCSTETEVQKRPIPS
-36 NTEQARNQPAISKIE
+36 RME

-59 VSGEISNLVRMRN
+59 VSGELSNLVRMRN
-72 SVIGKSAPSL
+72 SAIGKSAPSL
-82 SVHMR
+82 SVHVR
-87 DPNIPRRSA
+87 DFNIPRRAA

-117 PLSAFIPIVGSPLE
+117 PLSAFVPIVGSPLE

-144 PVKRMGG
+144 PIKRIGGG

-183 CSSQERLHQL
+183 HSSQERLHQL

-228 TIPSNLDEEGR
+228 SIPGSVSLSLDEEGR
-239 KSPLHRPRS
+239 RSPLHRPRS
-248 RSLSFR
+248 RSL
-254 YSSPSRSPVL
+254 SSPSRSPVL

-292 FINENKEIDEYDVMA
+292 FIHENKELDEYEVMA
-307 HMTPD
+307 NMTQD

-355 LMETKEKSLEAATRL
+355 LMETKDKSLEAATRL
-370 SGLIKKL
+370 TGLIKKL

-406 GQAKFTVGIKTDIP
+406 GQAKINAGIKTDIP
-420 QYIINKLSL
+420 QYIITKLSL
-429 NRDPLS
+429 NRDPIS

-452 SNLQLT
+452 SNLQIA

-463 DDDKSQR
+463 DEEKSQR
-470 VPCESDYEV
+470 IPCESDYEV

-569 GPLPSDMAR
+569 GPLPPDMAR

-680 YEFLIGCVPFFGETP
+680 YEFLIGCVPFFGDTP

-708 WPDEDDWPVHP
+708 WPDEDDWPVQP

-743 EVKEHPYFYGVN
+743 EVKEYPYFYGVN

-770 VDDEDTSYFDTR
+770 VNDEDTSYFDTR

-815 ISQSRPQQINAE
+815 ISQTRPPQINPEQAE
-827 IEVDSKKLSFHT
+827 LDASKKQLFRT
-839 ELETTVSQLSLASNT
+839 ELERTVAQLSLGSNSSITPPSKLAESTPSDKNRSSSSIKSITSIETPPKLDKSNT
-854 SVTVIPKIPDANQSS
+854 SFTSPATVTS
-869 EKNRS
+869 
-874 LLSVKTTPCTENL
+874 
-887 NRPAKSSISSMSSAT
+887 
-902 TTGSSE
+902 GE
-908 SQLTVVK
+908 SQLTVIK
-915 NIQSE
+915 NSQVE
-920 NTSVNLSTPDS
+920 GTSISLSTPDS

-948 THSRDK
+948 VHSRDK
-954 LPRLD
+954 LPRFSICIDDEHMLD
-959 LTAANKEVAE
+959 LIAANRDAAE
-969 DKHNSSTDS
+969 ESKHNSSTDS
-978 FESYSAIPILSANK
+978 FESFTAMPIIPSAK
-992 SKSRSVIKS
+992 QKSRSVIKS

-1014 EFAYDPI
+1014 DFSYDASLNTQP
-1021 VSNQSIESPGG
+1021 IESPGG

-1113 NGEPVQGLYHTQV
+1113 NGEPVQGLYHIQV

-1142 PLENTSIKSGGRKR
+1142 PLENTSIKTGGRRR
-1156 DLTQSKMARRTFHKQ
+1156 DLAQSKMARRTLHKQ
-1171 RKQKRELS
+1171 RKQKRDHS

-1201 QPLSINCPLSAPILS
+1201 QPLTISCPLSAPILS
-1216 SDNKPP
+1216 SDSKPP

-1246 SQDITPYYGACTKS
+1246 SQETSPYFAACTKS
-1260 VCSPSPPTNRTNSE
+1260 VCSPSPPTNRVSSE

-1286 SPNSSSPGSNISIG
+1286 SPNSSSPGSTTSAA
-1300 NLSNQSHYQ
+1300 NLPTISNQSHYQ

-1378 TQSYSPGVCLSAPN
+1378 TQSYSPGVCLSTQN
-1392 SQKKGYGRPKSAEP
+1392 NQKKSYGRPKSAEP

-1434 ANTVVK
+1434 ANSSVK

-1445 TIAQTSHTDS
+1445 TIAQSSYSEISD
-1455 FEETGESNKECS
+1455 ESNESFKEVN
-1467 DMKGEKKTST
+1467 DTKGEKKMPP
-1477 EQKNVV
+1477 EQKA
-1483 DFPKLTHGI
+1483 DYSKISHGI
-1492 SINIANVGISNSCG
+1492 SINLGTVGIPNSCG
-1506 GTQLP
+1506 STQLP
-1511 RIAEEKDSPTGTK
+1511 RIAEEKDSPTGSK
-1524 GDDYTSK
+1524 CDDYSK
-1531 EVTVPVEKSDKNDA
+1531 DVLPCDKND
-1545 RNDRILLADKAAA
+1545 RSNISNRSMEQDVIFECNERFESNVDGLHSCTKNSEVFSFNKIGEITRIDNSSNVHTRSSQNASHKQYQSFEKGLQSLSLKATSQSSEKGSQSSCQKASIQSNEKNSQSFAQKAFSQANERGSSQITTQKLSQDSDKANERGSSQVATQKSSQVSEKSYSQANERGSSQVATQKSSQASEKSYSQGNERGSSQVATQKSSQVNEKSCSQANERGSSQVTTQKLSQVNEKSCSQANERGSSQVTTQKLSQVNEKSCSQANERGSSQAVTQKSIQGSEKKREESQKLSQSNEKSIVSHKATEQKAA
-1558 CYNECR
+1558 
-1564 SVIPKEVS
+1564 
-1572 VCNVGSRNSGAVKDT
+1572 
-1587 DHQNQSTSTLTFQG
+1587 
-1601 ASASPKTLEQRQCKL
+1601 
-1616 NEMETK
+1616 
-1622 LTSFNFSAPEQSAF
+1622 
-1636 GKNSVDNG
+1636 GKNSEANPEG
-1644 QECRKVLKKYKV
+1644 RKTKKYKV
-1656 DVLDNSKRDD
+1656 ENSDVSSN
-1666 SKRSCENNVN
+1666 
-1676 VDKQL
+1676 
-1681 TLSELYESAVD
+1681 
-1692 AYLNEEWDQ
+1692 
-1701 CIEKFTE
+1701 
-1708 ALRGYKNYKQTIIR
+1708 
-1722 CRRSCAIEAEGTQ
+1722 
-1735 PFYREN
+1735 
-1741 IEDLHFYERKVRE
+1741 
-1754 TLCLMKC
+1754 
-1761 NQDYGDVVNGKKL
+1761 
-1774 RLPTGT
+1774 
-1780 EKKFI
+1780 
-1785 ERRTYEYLHIC
+1785 
-1796 YYQKNHFQD
+1796 
-1805 AANAVFTFLVLHPH
+1805 
-1819 HNMSVN
+1819 
-1825 NLKYYLTLPDV
+1825 
-1836 HADNVTNLEVENF
+1836 
-1849 LNAYT
+1849 
-1854 SGMSEYENE
+1854 
-1863 NYKEA
+1863 
-1868 IKLFEK
+1868 
-1874 SLRDYLESEEECRI
+1874 
-1888 YCEGPFDQGWHPE
+1888 
-1901 FTSSISNHFAYCLKC
+1901 TSSSTQHSSIF
-1916 KRSCS
+1916 
-1921 RYLNYVNGEN
+1921 
-1931 RDDLLRSHYNYLQYA
+1931 
-1946 YYKLGNLAAASQAVE
+1946 
-1961 SYLLFDPVDETML
+1961 ETVGSGKDKK
-1974 NNKKYYLRLPKVGK
+1974 NN
-1988 ESFVPRE
+1988 
-1995 EALSY
+1995 
-2000 MKRQEYERR
+2000 
-2009 MLRFISEEFTII
+2009 
-2021 SAELNK
+2021 
-2027 APNKKYQN
+2027 
-2035 AKSKKYR
+2035 

>member
-1 MELSRNRP
+1 MDQNRNRP

-24 VFDQPETDDANS
+24 VFDQAESEESACS
-36 NTEQARNQPAISKIE
+36 TEAEVQKRPIPPKVE

-59 VSGEISNLVRMRN
+59 VSGELSNLVRMRN
-72 SVIGKSAPSL
+72 SAIGKSAPSL
-82 SVHMR
+82 SVHVR
-87 DPNIPRRSA
+87 DFNIPRRAA

-117 PLSAFIPIVGSPLE
+117 PLSAFVPIVGSPLE

-144 PVKRMGG
+144 PIKRIGG
-151 ATGTGDGR
+151 GTTGTGDGR

-183 CSSQERLHQL
+183 YSSQERLHQL

-228 TIPSNLDEEGR
+228 SIPGSVSLSLDEEGR
-239 KSPLHRPRS
+239 RSPLHRPRS
-248 RSLSFR
+248 RSL
-254 YSSPSRSPVL
+254 SSPSRSPVL

-292 FINENKEIDEYDVMA
+292 FINENKELDEYEVMA
-307 HMTPD
+307 NMTQD

-355 LMETKEKSLEAATRL
+355 LMETKDKSLDAATRL
-370 SGLIKKL
+370 TGLIKKL

-406 GQAKFTVGIKTDIP
+406 GQAKINAGIKNDIP

-429 NRDPLS
+429 NRDPIS

-452 SNLQLT
+452 SNLQIA

-463 DDDKSQR
+463 DDEKSHR
-470 VPCESDYEV
+470 VPCEGDYEV

-569 GPLPSDMAR
+569 GPLPPDMAR

-680 YEFLIGCVPFFGETP
+680 YEFLIGCVPFFGDTP

-703 NDDIE
+703 NDDID
-708 WPDEDDWPVHP
+708 WPDEDDWPVQP

-770 VDDEDTSYFDTR
+770 INDEDTSYFDTR

-815 ISQSRPQQINAE
+815 ISQTRPPQINPE
-827 IEVDSKKLSFHT
+827 QTESDVSKKQLFRT
-839 ELETTVSQLSLASNT
+839 ELERTVAQLSFGSNSSTTPPSKLAEST
-854 SVTVIPKIPDANQSS
+854 PS
-869 EKNRS
+869 EKNRPS
-874 LLSVKTTPCTENL
+874 
-887 NRPAKSSISSMSSAT
+887 SSIRNTTYIETPPKADKSNTSFTSPAT
-902 TTGSSE
+902 VTSGE
-908 SQLTVVK
+908 SQLTVIK
-915 NIQSE
+915 NSHIEGTCIS
-920 NTSVNLSTPDS
+920 LSTPDS

-948 THSRDK
+948 VHSRDK

-959 LTAANKEVAE
+959 LFAANRDTTEE
-969 DKHNSSTDS
+969 SKHNSSTDS
-978 FESYSAIPILSANK
+978 FESFNAISIIPSAK
-992 SKSRSVIKS
+992 QKSRSVIKS

-1014 EFAYDPI
+1014 DFSYDASLNTQP
-1021 VSNQSIESPGG
+1021 IESPGG

-1113 NGEPVQGLYHTQV
+1113 NGEPVQGLYHIQV

-1142 PLENTSIKSGGRKR
+1142 PLENTSIKTGGRRR
-1156 DLTQSKMARRTFHKQ
+1156 DLTQSKMARRTLHKQ
-1171 RKQKRELS
+1171 RKLKRDHS

-1201 QPLSINCPLSAPILS
+1201 QPLTISCPLSAPILS
-1216 SDNKPP
+1216 SDSKPP

-1246 SQDITPYYGACTKS
+1246 SQETSPYFAACTKS
-1260 VCSPSPPTNRTNSE
+1260 VCSPSPPTNRVNSD

-1286 SPNSSSPGSNISIG
+1286 SPNSSSPGSTTSAA
-1300 NLSNQSHYQ
+1300 NLPTIANQSHYQ

-1378 TQSYSPGVCLSAPN
+1378 TQSYSPGVCLSTPN
-1392 SQKKGYGRPKSAEP
+1392 NQKKSYGRPKSAEP

-1440 VTPRV
+1440 VTPRA
-1445 TIAQTSHTDS
+1445 TIAQSYS
-1455 FEETGESNKECS
+1455 ETPEECS
-1467 DMKGEKKTST
+1467 DSFKEPNDSKVEKKVST
-1477 EQKNVV
+1477 ESKS
-1483 DFPKLTHGI
+1483 DYSKISHGI
-1492 SINIANVGISNSCG
+1492 SINLGNVGISNSCG
-1506 GTQLP
+1506 STQLP
-1511 RIAEEKDSPTGTK
+1511 RIAEEKDSPTGSK
-1524 GDDYTSK
+1524 ADDYSK
-1531 EVTVPVEKSDKNDA
+1531 EVLPLDKMDKNNTSMSKLTESENTGDRSDRVESKTERQNLCTKNLEVLSINKIEEGAQSDNCSNVQARSSQSTFHKQSQNIEKGSQASSQKTSSQNSEKGSQSSCQKILLQASEKSLQSSAQK
-1545 RNDRILLADKAAA
+1545 ILSQANERGFMQGVSQKSSQNNEKVSLAAVQKLLQGNEKTSVPHKVTEQKAA
-1558 CYNECR
+1558 
-1564 SVIPKEVS
+1564 
-1572 VCNVGSRNSGAVKDT
+1572 
-1587 DHQNQSTSTLTFQG
+1587 
-1601 ASASPKTLEQRQCKL
+1601 
-1616 NEMETK
+1616 
-1622 LTSFNFSAPEQSAF
+1622 
-1636 GKNSVDNG
+1636 GKNSEANLEG
-1644 QECRKVLKKYKV
+1644 RKISKKYKI
-1656 DVLDNSKRDD
+1656 D
-1666 SKRSCENNVN
+1666 SSDGSSN
-1676 VDKQL
+1676 
-1681 TLSELYESAVD
+1681 
-1692 AYLNEEWDQ
+1692 
-1701 CIEKFTE
+1701 
-1708 ALRGYKNYKQTIIR
+1708 
-1722 CRRSCAIEAEGTQ
+1722 
-1735 PFYREN
+1735 
-1741 IEDLHFYERKVRE
+1741 
-1754 TLCLMKC
+1754 
-1761 NQDYGDVVNGKKL
+1761 
-1774 RLPTGT
+1774 
-1780 EKKFI
+1780 
-1785 ERRTYEYLHIC
+1785 
-1796 YYQKNHFQD
+1796 
-1805 AANAVFTFLVLHPH
+1805 
-1819 HNMSVN
+1819 
-1825 NLKYYLTLPDV
+1825 
-1836 HADNVTNLEVENF
+1836 
-1849 LNAYT
+1849 
-1854 SGMSEYENE
+1854 
-1863 NYKEA
+1863 
-1868 IKLFEK
+1868 
-1874 SLRDYLESEEECRI
+1874 
-1888 YCEGPFDQGWHPE
+1888 
-1901 FTSSISNHFAYCLKC
+1901 TSSTQHSNTFEAMGTGKD
-1916 KRSCS
+1916 K
-1921 RYLNYVNGEN
+1921 
-1931 RDDLLRSHYNYLQYA
+1931 
-1946 YYKLGNLAAASQAVE
+1946 K
-1961 SYLLFDPVDETML
+1961 
-1974 NNKKYYLRLPKVGK
+1974 NN
-1988 ESFVPRE
+1988 
-1995 EALSY
+1995 
-2000 MKRQEYERR
+2000 
-2009 MLRFISEEFTII
+2009 
-2021 SAELNK
+2021 
-2027 APNKKYQN
+2027 
-2035 AKSKKYR
+2035 

>member
-1 MELSRNRP
+1 MDQTRNRP

-24 VFDQPETDDANS
+24 VFDQNEAEDTASNVET
-36 NTEQARNQPAISKIE
+36 EMHKCPIPPKLE

-59 VSGEISNLVRMRN
+59 VSGELSNLVRMRN
-72 SVIGKSAPSL
+72 SAIGKSAPSL
-82 SVHMR
+82 SVHVR
-87 DPNIPRRSA
+87 DFNISRRAA

-101 KSFIATTS
+101 KSLIATTS

-117 PLSAFIPIVGSPLE
+117 PLSAFVPIVGSPLE

-144 PVKRMGG
+144 PIKRIGGG

-183 CSSQERLHQL
+183 YSSQERLHQL

-214 PCSSHPGFPGSSIS
+214 PCSSHPGFPGSSIPGS
-228 TIPSNLDEEGR
+228 ASLSLEEEGR
-239 KSPLHRPRS
+239 RSPLHRPRS
-248 RSLSFR
+248 RSL
-254 YSSPSRSPVL
+254 SSPSRSPVL

-292 FINENKEIDEYDVMA
+292 FINENKEIDEYEVVA
-307 HMTPD
+307 NMTQD

-355 LMETKEKSLEAATRL
+355 LMETKDKSLEAAARL
-370 SGLIKKL
+370 TGLIKKL

-406 GQAKFTVGIKTDIP
+406 GQAKVNAGIKADIP
-420 QYIINKLSL
+420 QYIITKLSL
-429 NRDPLS
+429 NRDPIS

-452 SNLQLT
+452 SNLQVT

-470 VPCESDYEV
+470 IPCESDYEV

-514 LRNQVEQVFA
+514 LRNQVDQVFA

-569 GPLPSDMAR
+569 GPLPPDMAR

-708 WPDEDDWPVHP
+708 WPDEDDWLVQP
-719 EAKDIITALLQQS
+719 EAKDIITALLHQS

-770 VDDEDTSYFDTR
+770 VNDEDTSYFDTR
-782 MDRYNHDI
+782 MDRYNHDL

-815 ISQSRPQQINAE
+815 ISQTRPPQFNSDAE
-827 IEVDSKKLSFHT
+827 SDASKKQLFRT
-839 ELETTVSQLSLASNT
+839 ELEGTFAQLSLGSTAAS
-854 SVTVIPKIPDANQSS
+854 SVAPPSKLVEPNPQSAQS
-869 EKNRS
+869 ARPPS
-874 LLSVKTTPCTENL
+874 LSVKNNSSCAENQNRSDKPNATP
-887 NRPAKSSISSMSSAT
+887 SSCVTPGTAASSSN
-902 TTGSSE
+902 E
-908 SQLTVVK
+908 PQLSVVK
-915 NIQSE
+915 SAQPERTPI
-920 NTSVNLSTPDS
+920 NLSTPDS

-954 LPRLD
+954 LPRFSISVDDEHILD
-959 LTAANKEVAE
+959 LAAANKDIMA
-969 DKHNSSTDS
+969 DDSKHNSSTDS
-978 FESYSAIPILSANK
+978 FESFSAISMLPSARQ
-992 SKSRSVIKS
+992 KSRSVIKS

-1014 EFAYDPI
+1014 DFSYDAPLN
-1021 VSNQSIESPGG
+1021 VQPIESPGG

-1082 FYTMHHLVMA
+1082 FYTMHHLVME
-1092 VDQSSPAFEAG
+1092 VEQSSPAFEAG

-1142 PLENTSIKSGGRKR
+1142 PLENTSIKTGGRRR
-1156 DLTQSKMARRTFHKQ
+1156 DLAQSKLARRTLHKQ
-1171 RKQKRELS
+1171 RKQKRDHT

-1201 QPLSINCPLSAPILS
+1201 Q
-1216 SDNKPP
+1216 
-1222 LMMAAGICS
+1222 MAAGICS

-1246 SQDITPYYGACTKS
+1246 SQETSPYFAACSKS
-1260 VCSPSPPTNRTNSE
+1260 VCSPSPPTNRASTD

-1286 SPNSSSPGSNISIG
+1286 SPNSSSPSSNTSVG
-1300 NLSNQSHYQ
+1300 NLSGISNQSHYQ

-1353 LPASPTRSPSPLAF
+1353 IPASPTRSPSPLAF

-1378 TQSYSPGVCLSAPN
+1378 TQSYSPGACLSTPN
-1392 SQKKGYGRPKSAEP
+1392 NQKKGYGRPKSAEP

-1445 TIAQTSHTDS
+1445 TIAQSSHNSSGDACSDESNDS
-1455 FEETGESNKECS
+1455 FKEGASESA
-1467 DMKGEKKTST
+1467 KGEKKVPS
-1477 EQKNVV
+1477 EQKA
-1483 DFPKLTHGI
+1483 DYSKLTHGI
-1492 SINIANVGISNSCG
+1492 SINLGNVGMSNSCG
-1506 GTQLP
+1506 STQLP

-1524 GDDYTSK
+1524 SDDYSSSK
-1531 EVTVPVEKSDKNDA
+1531 EIGAEKGDKQQSSTCSNSQSGDAEKAQSDERPAASGSKVSQRNEKEETAALQLGAAQTSGQQATGATTSSQKNLDQ
-1545 RNDRILLADKAAA
+1545 RH
-1558 CYNECR
+1558 CQTGER
-1564 SVIPKEVS
+1564 SV
-1572 VCNVGSRNSGAVKDT
+1572 A
-1587 DHQNQSTSTLTFQG
+1587 
-1601 ASASPKTLEQRQCKL
+1601 ASALPHKAPVAEYK
-1616 NEMETK
+1616 
-1622 LTSFNFSAPEQSAF
+1622 SAGKGNVEAHQEIKKVSKKHKADT
-1636 GKNSVDNG
+1636 GDGAHSSTHESNAGLGRDKKNSN
-1644 QECRKVLKKYKV
+1644 
-1656 DVLDNSKRDD
+1656 
-1666 SKRSCENNVN
+1666 
-1676 VDKQL
+1676 
-1681 TLSELYESAVD
+1681 
-1692 AYLNEEWDQ
+1692 
-1701 CIEKFTE
+1701 
-1708 ALRGYKNYKQTIIR
+1708 
-1722 CRRSCAIEAEGTQ
+1722 
-1735 PFYREN
+1735 
-1741 IEDLHFYERKVRE
+1741 
-1754 TLCLMKC
+1754 
-1761 NQDYGDVVNGKKL
+1761 
-1774 RLPTGT
+1774 
-1780 EKKFI
+1780 
-1785 ERRTYEYLHIC
+1785 
-1796 YYQKNHFQD
+1796 
-1805 AANAVFTFLVLHPH
+1805 
-1819 HNMSVN
+1819 
-1825 NLKYYLTLPDV
+1825 
-1836 HADNVTNLEVENF
+1836 
-1849 LNAYT
+1849 
-1854 SGMSEYENE
+1854 
-1863 NYKEA
+1863 
-1868 IKLFEK
+1868 
-1874 SLRDYLESEEECRI
+1874 
-1888 YCEGPFDQGWHPE
+1888 
-1901 FTSSISNHFAYCLKC
+1901 
-1916 KRSCS
+1916 
-1921 RYLNYVNGEN
+1921 
-1931 RDDLLRSHYNYLQYA
+1931 
-1946 YYKLGNLAAASQAVE
+1946 
-1961 SYLLFDPVDETML
+1961 
-1974 NNKKYYLRLPKVGK
+1974 
-1988 ESFVPRE
+1988 
-1995 EALSY
+1995 
-2000 MKRQEYERR
+2000 
-2009 MLRFISEEFTII
+2009 
-2021 SAELNK
+2021 
-2027 APNKKYQN
+2027 
-2035 AKSKKYR
+2035 

>member
-1 MELSRNRP
+1 MDQPKNRQ
-9 SRPRLRSHGN
+9 SRPRLRTHSN

-24 VFDQPETDDANS
+24 VFDQAESQERSAASSTMEPQQQQQQQQQKQPEVPRRLLST
-36 NTEQARNQPAISKIE
+36 SKVE

-59 VSGEISNLVRMRN
+59 VSTELSNLVRMRN
-72 SVIGKSAPSL
+72 SAIGKSAPSL
-82 SVHMR
+82 SIHMR
-87 DPNIPRRSA
+87 DFNIPRRAA
-96 KAAHR
+96 KASHR
-101 KSFIATTS
+101 KSFISTTS

-117 PLSAFIPIVGSPLE
+117 PLSAFVPIVGSPLE

-136 SSPHFAFA
+136 SSPHFAFV
-144 PVKRMGG
+144 PIKRIGGG
-151 ATGTGDGR
+151 ATNTADGR

-193 PNVPTKDELRMLSC
+193 PNIPTKDELRMLSC

-214 PCSSHPGFPGSSIS
+214 PCSSVHPGFPGSSNS
-228 TIPSNLDEEGR
+228 SGAGTIGGHNHSLDEESAAGGR
-239 KSPLHRPRS
+239 RSPLHRPRS
-248 RSLSFR
+248 RSLS
-254 YSSPSRSPVL
+254 SPSRSPIL

-292 FINENKEIDEYDVMA
+292 FINENKDIDEYEMVTHMA
-307 HMTPD
+307 QD

-355 LMETKEKSLEAATRL
+355 LMETKDKSLEAATRL
-370 SGLIKKL
+370 TGLIKKL
-377 LLVISRP
+377 LLIISRP

-406 GQAKFTVGIKTDIP
+406 GQAKITIGIEKDIP

-429 NRDPLS
+429 NRDPIS
-435 ELQED
+435 ELQEEM
-440 LNKLEDSASSSD
+440 NKLEDSASSSD
-452 SNLQLT
+452 SNLQLAT

-463 DDDKSQR
+463 QDEQRSR
-470 VPCESDYEV
+470 VPCESDYEI

-497 TTRQRFAMKKI
+497 STRQRFAMKKI

-569 GPLPSDMAR
+569 GPLPPDMAR

-629 ATNLYEGYID
+629 ATNLYEGYIEK
-639 RDTRQFSDKQVF
+639 DTRQFSDKQVF

-708 WPDEDDWPVHP
+708 WPDEDDWPVQP
-719 EAKDIITALLQQS
+719 EAKAIITALLHQS
-732 PRDRLGTGGSH
+732 PRERLGTGGSH
-743 EVKEHPYFYGVN
+743 EVKDHPYFYGVN
-755 WNSLLRQKAEFVPQL
+755 WNTLLRQKAEFVPQL
-770 VDDEDTSYFDTR
+770 TNDEDTSYFDTR
-782 MDRYNHDI
+782 MDRYNHDL

-815 ISQSRPQQINAE
+815 ISQTRPPNLNPE
-827 IEVDSKKLSFHT
+827 SEPDSLKKQLFRT
-839 ELETTVSQLSLASNT
+839 ELERTVAQLSLNSPVSAPSFPSKLDDSLDKSNDQGDKSTLSSNT
-854 SVTVIPKIPDANQSS
+854 SS
-869 EKNRS
+869 
-874 LLSVKTTPCTENL
+874 
-887 NRPAKSSISSMSSAT
+887 SSANT
-902 TTGSSE
+902 STPVSSRTVDLNKTASPDTASSSD
-908 SQLTVVK
+908 SQLTVRK
-915 NIQSE
+915 
-920 NTSVNLSTPDS
+920 TPPAAPTPGTACHSTPDS
-931 SQTESEDISP
+931 SQTESDDISP
-941 QIQRKRH
+941 QIQRKRLAH
-948 THSRDK
+948 NRDK
-954 LPRLD
+954 LPRFSISFDDESNNTLD
-959 LTAANKEVAE
+959 LTTANRDSLE
-969 DKHNSSTDS
+969 DKMNSSTDS
-978 FESYSAIPILSANK
+978 FESFSALPLLPTGK
-992 SKSRSVIKS
+992 TKSRSVIKS

-1007 SLVIPTS
+1007 SLVIPTGDFS
-1014 EFAYDPI
+1014 FDPSTS
-1021 VSNQSIESPGG
+1021 VQAIESPGG

-1061 RGPCGFGFTVHTIRV
+1061 RGPRGFGFTVHTIRV

-1142 PLENTSIKSGGRKR
+1142 PLENTSIKTGGRKR
-1156 DLTQSKMARRTFHKQ
+1156 EPAQSKMARRALHQRQ
-1171 RKQKRELS
+1171 RKQKRDHS

-1187 FKRISSKRASVEMQ
+1187 FRKISSKRASVEMQ
-1201 QPLSINCPLSAPILS
+1201 QPLSISCPLSAPILS
-1216 SDNKPP
+1216 SDSKPP

-1231 PSMVTPSRSFQSFTR
+1231 PSMVTPSRSFQAFAR
-1246 SQDITPYYGACTKS
+1246 SAQQQQQQES
-1260 VCSPSPPTNRTNSE
+1260 SMHFSPSPPTNRPLSE
-1274 SYHSTGN
+1274 SYSIGN
-1281 SSPCS
+1281 ASPCS
-1286 SPNSSSPGSNISIG
+1286 SPNSSSAGSSGSLASIG
-1300 NLSNQSHYQ
+1300 SGASSGGPNGSSTGCSAGVSTGSLGSQAHFSQ

-1353 LPASPTRSPSPLAF
+1353 IPASPTRSPSPLAF

-1378 TQSYSPGVCLSAPN
+1378 TQSYSPGASLSTPN
-1392 SQKKGYGRPKSAEP
+1392 SQKKTYGRPKSAEP

-1434 ANTVVK
+1434 ANAGLVK
-1440 VTPRV
+1440 VTPRLS
-1445 TIAQTSHTDS
+1445 ISAQSTYP
-1455 FEETGESNKECS
+1455 ESSDEGGGGCS
-1467 DMKGEKKTST
+1467 DSSQPGKDELGCKAESGKDRKST
-1477 EQKNVV
+1477 IEPQQKSGP
-1483 DFPKLTHGI
+1483 DYSKLGHGI
-1492 SINIANVGISNSCG
+1492 SISIANVPIPMNSS
-1506 GTQLP
+1506 QLP

-1524 GDDYTSK
+1524 DLVEAPASVPPPPSTPSTVEPVNKLVKQIQDESLCETYDVQRKSSGSDVGLLLTKATTTTTSA
-1531 EVTVPVEKSDKNDA
+1531 ESNSD
-1545 RNDRILLADKAAA
+1545 I
-1558 CYNECR
+1558 
-1564 SVIPKEVS
+1564 
-1572 VCNVGSRNSGAVKDT
+1572 
-1587 DHQNQSTSTLTFQG
+1587 
-1601 ASASPKTLEQRQCKL
+1601 
-1616 NEMETK
+1616 
-1622 LTSFNFSAPEQSAF
+1622 
-1636 GKNSVDNG
+1636 
-1644 QECRKVLKKYKV
+1644 
-1656 DVLDNSKRDD
+1656 
-1666 SKRSCENNVN
+1666 
-1676 VDKQL
+1676 
-1681 TLSELYESAVD
+1681 
-1692 AYLNEEWDQ
+1692 
-1701 CIEKFTE
+1701 
-1708 ALRGYKNYKQTIIR
+1708 
-1722 CRRSCAIEAEGTQ
+1722 
-1735 PFYREN
+1735 
-1741 IEDLHFYERKVRE
+1741 
-1754 TLCLMKC
+1754 
-1761 NQDYGDVVNGKKL
+1761 NGKCDSNESRKS
-1774 RLPTGT
+1774 TTKSFQSDGT
-1780 EKKFI
+1780 ACSF
-1785 ERRTYEYLHIC
+1785 RT
-1796 YYQKNHFQD
+1796 D
-1805 AANAVFTFLVLHPH
+1805 AMATTTSHQSNP
-1819 HNMSVN
+1819 S
-1825 NLKYYLTLPDV
+1825 
-1836 HADNVTNLEVENF
+1836 ADN
-1849 LNAYT
+1849 
-1854 SGMSEYENE
+1854 
-1863 NYKEA
+1863 KH
-1868 IKLFEK
+1868 K
-1874 SLRDYLESEEECRI
+1874 
-1888 YCEGPFDQGWHPE
+1888 
-1901 FTSSISNHFAYCLKC
+1901 
-1916 KRSCS
+1916 
-1921 RYLNYVNGEN
+1921 
-1931 RDDLLRSHYNYLQYA
+1931 
-1946 YYKLGNLAAASQAVE
+1946 
-1961 SYLLFDPVDETML
+1961 
-1974 NNKKYYLRLPKVGK
+1974 
-1988 ESFVPRE
+1988 
-1995 EALSY
+1995 
-2000 MKRQEYERR
+2000 
-2009 MLRFISEEFTII
+2009 
-2021 SAELNK
+2021 
-2027 APNKKYQN
+2027 
-2035 AKSKKYR
+2035 

>member
-1 MELSRNRP
+1 MVYSAHGVCVVRCDGVCAARASVMSHRSPQHSTAQHSTAHPGPGPQSPLSVTLLLPSKSPTSETMDQTRNRS

-24 VFDQPETDDANS
+24 VFNQNEAEETANNVEAEVHKS
-36 NTEQARNQPAISKIE
+36 PVPPKLE
-51 SKEAPVRP
+51 SKEAAVRP
-59 VSGEISNLVRMRN
+59 VSGELSNLVRMRN
-72 SVIGKSAPSL
+72 SAIGKSAPSL
-82 SVHMR
+82 SVHVR
-87 DPNIPRRSA
+87 DFNISRRAA
-96 KAAHR
+96 KAVHR
-101 KSFIATTS
+101 KSLISTTS

-117 PLSAFIPIVGSPLE
+117 PLSAFVPIVGSPLE

-144 PVKRMGG
+144 PIKRIGGG

-183 CSSQERLHQL
+183 YSSQERLHQL

-214 PCSSHPGFPGSSIS
+214 PCSSHPGFPGSSICS
-228 TIPSNLDEEGR
+228 IPGSVSLSLEEEGR
-239 KSPLHRPRS
+239 RSPLHRPRS
-248 RSLSFR
+248 RSL
-254 YSSPSRSPVL
+254 SSPSRSPVL

-292 FINENKEIDEYDVMA
+292 FINENKEIDEYEVVVN
-307 HMTPD
+307 MTQD

-355 LMETKEKSLEAATRL
+355 LMETKDKSLEAATRL
-370 SGLIKKL
+370 TGLIKKL

-406 GQAKFTVGIKTDIP
+406 GQAKVNAGIKADIP
-420 QYIINKLSL
+420 QYIITKLSL
-429 NRDPLS
+429 NRDPIS

-452 SNLQLT
+452 SNLQVT
-458 SSPNK
+458 SSSNK

-470 VPCESDYEV
+470 IPCESDYEV

-497 TTRQRFAMKKI
+497 TTRQRFALKKI

-569 GPLPSDMAR
+569 GPLPPDMAR

-622 KMGLMSL
+622 KMGIMSL

-708 WPDEDDWPVHP
+708 WPGEDDWPVQP
-719 EAKDIITALLQQS
+719 EAKDIITVLLHQS

-743 EVKEHPYFYGVN
+743 EVKEHPYFCGVN

-770 VDDEDTSYFDTR
+770 VNDEDTSYFDTR
-782 MDRYNHDI
+782 MDRYNHDL

-815 ISQSRPQQINAE
+815 ISQTRPPQFNSDVESDA
-827 IEVDSKKLSFHT
+827 SKKQLFRT
-839 ELETTVSQLSLASNT
+839 ELEGTFAQLSLGSTA
-854 SVTVIPKIPDANQSS
+854 
-869 EKNRS
+869 
-874 LLSVKTTPCTENL
+874 
-887 NRPAKSSISSMSSAT
+887 SSIAPLSKLTDSQSAQLFEKHRPPSSLINNSSCAENQNRIDKLNAT
-902 TTGSSE
+902 SSSFVTPGATISSGNE
-908 SQLTVVK
+908 PQLSAVK
-915 NIQSE
+915 STQAE
-920 NTSVNLSTPDS
+920 RTSIHLSTPDS
-931 SQTESEDISP
+931 SQTESDDISP

-954 LPRLD
+954 LPRFSISVDDEHILD
-959 LTAANKEVAE
+959 LAAANKDAVEE
-969 DKHNSSTDS
+969 SKHNSSTDS
-978 FESYSAIPILSANK
+978 FESFSAISVLPSARQ
-992 SKSRSVIKS
+992 KSRSVIKS

-1014 EFAYDPI
+1014 DFAYDAPLN
-1021 VSNQSIESPGG
+1021 VQPIESPGG

-1082 FYTMHHLVMA
+1082 FYTMHHLVME
-1092 VDQSSPAFEAG
+1092 VEQSSPAFEAG

-1142 PLENTSIKSGGRKR
+1142 PLENTSIKTGGRRR
-1156 DLTQSKMARRTFHKQ
+1156 DLAQSKLARRTLHKQ
-1171 RKQKRELS
+1171 RKQKRDHS

-1201 QPLSINCPLSAPILS
+1201 Q
-1216 SDNKPP
+1216 
-1222 LMMAAGICS
+1222 MAAGICS

-1246 SQDITPYYGACTKS
+1246 SQEASPYFTACSKS
-1260 VCSPSPPTNRTNSE
+1260 VCSPSPPTNRASTD
-1274 SYHSTGN
+1274 SYHSAGN
-1281 SSPCS
+1281 SSSCS
-1286 SPNSSSPGSNISIG
+1286 SPNSSSPGSNTSAG
-1300 NLSNQSHYQ
+1300 NLSGISNQSHYQ

-1353 LPASPTRSPSPLAF
+1353 IPASPTRSPSPLAF

-1378 TQSYSPGVCLSAPN
+1378 TQSYSPGACLSTPN
-1392 SQKKGYGRPKSAEP
+1392 NQKKGYGRPKSAEP

-1445 TIAQTSHTDS
+1445 TIAQPSHNSSDTCSD
-1455 FEETGESNKECS
+1455 ESNESFKEANES
-1467 DMKGEKKTST
+1467 AKGEKKVQS
-1477 EQKNVV
+1477 EQKA
-1483 DFPKLTHGI
+1483 DYSKLTHGI
-1492 SINIANVGISNSCG
+1492 SINLGNVGMSNSCG
-1506 GTQLP
+1506 STQLP

-1524 GDDYTSK
+1524 NDDYSSSK
-1531 EVTVPVEKSDKNDA
+1531 EIGAEKSDKQQPTCVNNQSGNAEKGQSDERQA
-1545 RNDRILLADKAAA
+1545 TSGSKVLLH
-1558 CYNECR
+1558 NEKEDTAVQVGVPQASVQQAISVTSIQKNLDQRHCQTGER
-1564 SVIPKEVS
+1564 SVV
-1572 VCNVGSRNSGAVKDT
+1572 A
-1587 DHQNQSTSTLTFQG
+1587 STL
-1601 ASASPKTLEQRQCKL
+1601 
-1616 NEMETK
+1616 
-1622 LTSFNFSAPEQSAF
+1622 
-1636 GKNSVDNG
+1636 
-1644 QECRKVLKKYKV
+1644 YK
-1656 DVLDNSKRDD
+1656 
-1666 SKRSCENNVN
+1666 
-1676 VDKQL
+1676 
-1681 TLSELYESAVD
+1681 
-1692 AYLNEEWDQ
+1692 
-1701 CIEKFTE
+1701 
-1708 ALRGYKNYKQTIIR
+1708 ALV
-1722 CRRSCAIEAEGTQ
+1722 AE
-1735 PFYREN
+1735 
-1741 IEDLHFYERKVRE
+1741 
-1754 TLCLMKC
+1754 
-1761 NQDYGDVVNGKKL
+1761 
-1774 RLPTGT
+1774 
-1780 EKKFI
+1780 
-1785 ERRTYEYLHIC
+1785 
-1796 YYQKNHFQD
+1796 QKNTSKGNVEAHQEIKKTSKKHKFD
-1805 AANAVFTFLVLHPH
+1805 
-1819 HNMSVN
+1819 SG
-1825 NLKYYLTLPDV
+1825 DGV
-1836 HADNVTNLEVENF
+1836 H
-1849 LNAYT
+1849 
-1854 SGMSEYENE
+1854 SGMHEGN
-1863 NYKEA
+1863 A
-1868 IKLFEK
+1868 GLG
-1874 SLRDYLESEEECRI
+1874 RD
-1888 YCEGPFDQGWHPE
+1888 
-1901 FTSSISNHFAYCLKC
+1901 
-1916 KRSCS
+1916 
-1921 RYLNYVNGEN
+1921 
-1931 RDDLLRSHYNYLQYA
+1931 
-1946 YYKLGNLAAASQAVE
+1946 
-1961 SYLLFDPVDETML
+1961 
-1974 NNKKYYLRLPKVGK
+1974 KK
-1988 ESFVPRE
+1988 
-1995 EALSY
+1995 
-2000 MKRQEYERR
+2000 
-2009 MLRFISEEFTII
+2009 
-2021 SAELNK
+2021 N
-2027 APNKKYQN
+2027 
-2035 AKSKKYR
+2035 

>member
-1 MELSRNRP
+1 MDQNRNRP

-24 VFDQPETDDANS
+24 VFDQAESEESACS
-36 NTEQARNQPAISKIE
+36 TEAEMQKRPIAPKVE

-59 VSGEISNLVRMRN
+59 VSGELSNLVRMRN
-72 SVIGKSAPSL
+72 SAIGKSAPSL
-82 SVHMR
+82 SVHVR
-87 DPNIPRRSA
+87 DLNIPRRAA

-117 PLSAFIPIVGSPLE
+117 PLSAFVPIVGSPLE

-144 PVKRMGG
+144 PIKRIGG
-151 ATGTGDGR
+151 GTTGTGDGR

-183 CSSQERLHQL
+183 YSSQERLHQL

-214 PCSSHPGFPGSSIS
+214 PCSSHPGFPGSNIS
-228 TIPSNLDEEGR
+228 NIPGSVSLSLDEEGR
-239 KSPLHRPRS
+239 RSPLHRPRS
-248 RSLSFR
+248 RSL
-254 YSSPSRSPVL
+254 SSPSRSPVL

-292 FINENKEIDEYDVMA
+292 FINENKELDEYEVMA
-307 HMTPD
+307 NMTSD

-355 LMETKEKSLEAATRL
+355 LIETKDKSLDAATRL
-370 SGLIKKL
+370 TGLIKKL

-406 GQAKFTVGIKTDIP
+406 GQAKINAGIKTDIP

-429 NRDPLS
+429 NRDPIS

-452 SNLQLT
+452 SNLQIA

-463 DDDKSQR
+463 DDEKSQR

-569 GPLPSDMAR
+569 GPLPPDMAR

-680 YEFLIGCVPFFGETP
+680 YEFLIGCVPFFGDTP

-708 WPDEDDWPVHP
+708 WPDEDDWPVQP
-719 EAKDIITALLQQS
+719 EAKDIITVLLQQS

-770 VDDEDTSYFDTR
+770 VNDEDTSYFDTR

-815 ISQSRPQQINAE
+815 ISQTRPPQLNPEQTELDI
-827 IEVDSKKLSFHT
+827 SKKQLFRT
-839 ELETTVSQLSLASNT
+839 ELERTVAQLSFGSNSSITPPSKLAEST
-854 SVTVIPKIPDANQSS
+854 PS
-869 EKNRS
+869 EKSRS
-874 LLSVKTTPCTENL
+874 S
-887 NRPAKSSISSMSSAT
+887 SSIKNTTYIETPPKADKSNSSFTSPAT
-902 TTGSSE
+902 VTSGE
-908 SQLTVVK
+908 SQLTVIK
-915 NIQSE
+915 NSQVE
-920 NTSVNLSTPDS
+920 GTSISLSTPDS

-948 THSRDK
+948 VHSRDK

-959 LTAANKEVAE
+959 LIAANRDTTEE
-969 DKHNSSTDS
+969 SKHNSSTDS
-978 FESYSAIPILSANK
+978 FESFSAIPIIPSAK
-992 SKSRSVIKS
+992 QKSRSVIKS

-1014 EFAYDPI
+1014 DFSYDASLNTQP
-1021 VSNQSIESPGG
+1021 IESPGG

-1113 NGEPVQGLYHTQV
+1113 NGEPVQGLYHIQV

-1142 PLENTSIKSGGRKR
+1142 PLENTSIKTGGRKR
-1156 DLTQSKMARRTFHKQ
+1156 DLTQSKMARRTLHKQ
-1171 RKQKRELS
+1171 RKLKRDHS

-1201 QPLSINCPLSAPILS
+1201 QPLTISCPLSAPILS
-1216 SDNKPP
+1216 SDSKPP

-1246 SQDITPYYGACTKS
+1246 SQETSPYFAACTKS
-1260 VCSPSPPTNRTNSE
+1260 VCSPSPPTNRVSSD

-1286 SPNSSSPGSNISIG
+1286 SPNSSSPGSTTSAA
-1300 NLSNQSHYQ
+1300 NLPTIANQSHYQ

-1378 TQSYSPGVCLSAPN
+1378 TQSYSPGVCLSTPN
-1392 SQKKGYGRPKSAEP
+1392 NQKKGYGRPKSAEP

-1440 VTPRV
+1440 VTPRT
-1445 TIAQTSHTDS
+1445 TIAQSYSETSDECNDS
-1455 FEETGESNKECS
+1455 FKEPNDS
-1467 DMKGEKKTST
+1467 KVEKKVPT
-1477 EQKNVV
+1477 ESKA
-1483 DFPKLTHGI
+1483 DYSKISHGI
-1492 SINIANVGISNSCG
+1492 SINLGNVGMSNSCG
-1506 GTQLP
+1506 STQLP
-1511 RIAEEKDSPTGTK
+1511 RIAEEKDSPTGSK
-1524 GDDYTSK
+1524 ADDYSK
-1531 EVTVPVEKSDKNDA
+1531 EVSDKIDKNNTSMNKLTDSENISERIESKMEKQNSCTKNVEALSTNKNEEGAQLDNSSKVQARSLQNISHKQFQNIEKCSQVLPQKASSQSGEKSSQSSCQKPSLQTNEKSSQSSA
-1545 RNDRILLADKAAA
+1545 QKVLSQANEKAFLQGVLQKSSQSNEKVPQAAVQKLHQNNEKAAVPHKVA
-1558 CYNECR
+1558 
-1564 SVIPKEVS
+1564 
-1572 VCNVGSRNSGAVKDT
+1572 
-1587 DHQNQSTSTLTFQG
+1587 
-1601 ASASPKTLEQRQCKL
+1601 EQK
-1616 NEMETK
+1616 
-1622 LTSFNFSAPEQSAF
+1622 AA
-1636 GKNSVDNG
+1636 GKNSEANPEG
-1644 QECRKVLKKYKV
+1644 KKVLKKYKIESS
-1656 DVLDNSKRDD
+1656 DGSSNSSLQHMSTFEAMGAGK
-1666 SKRSCENNVN
+1666 
-1676 VDKQL
+1676 DK
-1681 TLSELYESAVD
+1681 
-1692 AYLNEEWDQ
+1692 
-1701 CIEKFTE
+1701 
-1708 ALRGYKNYKQTIIR
+1708 
-1722 CRRSCAIEAEGTQ
+1722 
-1735 PFYREN
+1735 
-1741 IEDLHFYERKVRE
+1741 
-1754 TLCLMKC
+1754 
-1761 NQDYGDVVNGKKL
+1761 
-1774 RLPTGT
+1774 
-1780 EKKFI
+1780 
-1785 ERRTYEYLHIC
+1785 
-1796 YYQKNHFQD
+1796 
-1805 AANAVFTFLVLHPH
+1805 
-1819 HNMSVN
+1819 
-1825 NLKYYLTLPDV
+1825 
-1836 HADNVTNLEVENF
+1836 
-1849 LNAYT
+1849 
-1854 SGMSEYENE
+1854 
-1863 NYKEA
+1863 
-1868 IKLFEK
+1868 K
-1874 SLRDYLESEEECRI
+1874 S
-1888 YCEGPFDQGWHPE
+1888 
-1901 FTSSISNHFAYCLKC
+1901 N
-1916 KRSCS
+1916 
-1921 RYLNYVNGEN
+1921 
-1931 RDDLLRSHYNYLQYA
+1931 
-1946 YYKLGNLAAASQAVE
+1946 
-1961 SYLLFDPVDETML
+1961 
-1974 NNKKYYLRLPKVGK
+1974 
-1988 ESFVPRE
+1988 
-1995 EALSY
+1995 
-2000 MKRQEYERR
+2000 
-2009 MLRFISEEFTII
+2009 
-2021 SAELNK
+2021 
-2027 APNKKYQN
+2027 
-2035 AKSKKYR
+2035 

>member
-1 MELSRNRP
+1 MDQNRNRP

-24 VFDQPETDDANS
+24 VFDQTESEESTCSTETEVQKRPIPS
-36 NTEQARNQPAISKIE
+36 RME

-59 VSGEISNLVRMRN
+59 VSGELSNLVRMRN
-72 SVIGKSAPSL
+72 SAIGKSAPSL
-82 SVHMR
+82 SVHVR
-87 DPNIPRRSA
+87 DFNIPRRAA

-117 PLSAFIPIVGSPLE
+117 PLSAFVPIVGSPLE

-144 PVKRMGG
+144 PIKRIGGG

-183 CSSQERLHQL
+183 HSSQERLHQL

-228 TIPSNLDEEGR
+228 SIPGSVSLSLDEEGR
-239 KSPLHRPRS
+239 RSPLHRPRS
-248 RSLSFR
+248 RSL
-254 YSSPSRSPVL
+254 SSPSRSPVL

-292 FINENKEIDEYDVMA
+292 FIHENKELDEYEVMA
-307 HMTPD
+307 NMTQD

-355 LMETKEKSLEAATRL
+355 LMETKDKSLEAATRL
-370 SGLIKKL
+370 TGLIKKL

-406 GQAKFTVGIKTDIP
+406 GQAKINAGIKTDIP
-420 QYIINKLSL
+420 QYIITKLSL
-429 NRDPLS
+429 NRDPIS

-452 SNLQLT
+452 SNLQIA

-463 DDDKSQR
+463 DEEKSQR
-470 VPCESDYEV
+470 IPCESDYEV

-569 GPLPSDMAR
+569 GPLPPDMAR

-680 YEFLIGCVPFFGETP
+680 YEFLIGCVPFFGDTP

-708 WPDEDDWPVHP
+708 WPDEDDWPVQP

-743 EVKEHPYFYGVN
+743 EVKEYPYFYGVN

-770 VDDEDTSYFDTR
+770 VNDEDTSYFDTR

-815 ISQSRPQQINAE
+815 ISQTRPPQINPEQAE
-827 IEVDSKKLSFHT
+827 LDASKKQLFRT
-839 ELETTVSQLSLASNT
+839 ELERTVAQLSLGSNSSITPPSKLAESTPSDKNRSSSSIKSITSIETPPKLDKSNT
-854 SVTVIPKIPDANQSS
+854 SFTSPATVTS
-869 EKNRS
+869 
-874 LLSVKTTPCTENL
+874 
-887 NRPAKSSISSMSSAT
+887 
-902 TTGSSE
+902 GE
-908 SQLTVVK
+908 SQLTVIK
-915 NIQSE
+915 NSQVE
-920 NTSVNLSTPDS
+920 GTSISLSTPDS

-948 THSRDK
+948 VHSRDK
-954 LPRLD
+954 LPRFSICIDDEHMLD
-959 LTAANKEVAE
+959 LIAANRDAAE
-969 DKHNSSTDS
+969 ESKHNSSTDS
-978 FESYSAIPILSANK
+978 FESFTAMPIIPSAK
-992 SKSRSVIKS
+992 QKSRSVIKS

-1014 EFAYDPI
+1014 DFSYDASLNTQP
-1021 VSNQSIESPGG
+1021 IESPGG

-1113 NGEPVQGLYHTQV
+1113 NGEPVQGLYHIQV

-1142 PLENTSIKSGGRKR
+1142 PLENTSIKTGGRRR
-1156 DLTQSKMARRTFHKQ
+1156 DLAQSKMARRTLHKQ
-1171 RKQKRELS
+1171 RKQKRDHS

-1201 QPLSINCPLSAPILS
+1201 QPLTISCPLSAPILS
-1216 SDNKPP
+1216 SDSKPP

-1246 SQDITPYYGACTKS
+1246 SQETSPYFAACTKS
-1260 VCSPSPPTNRTNSE
+1260 VCSPSPPTNRVSSE

-1286 SPNSSSPGSNISIG
+1286 SPNSSSPGSTTSAA
-1300 NLSNQSHYQ
+1300 NLPTISNQSHYQ

-1378 TQSYSPGVCLSAPN
+1378 TQSYSPGVCLSTQN
-1392 SQKKGYGRPKSAEP
+1392 NQKKSYGRPKSAEP

-1434 ANTVVK
+1434 ANSSVK

-1445 TIAQTSHTDS
+1445 TIAQSSYSEISD
-1455 FEETGESNKECS
+1455 ESNESFKEVN
-1467 DMKGEKKTST
+1467 DTKGEKKMPP
-1477 EQKNVV
+1477 EQKA
-1483 DFPKLTHGI
+1483 DYSKISHGI
-1492 SINIANVGISNSCG
+1492 SINLGTVGIPNSCG
-1506 GTQLP
+1506 STQLP
-1511 RIAEEKDSPTGTK
+1511 RIAEEKDSPTGSK
-1524 GDDYTSK
+1524 CDDYSK
-1531 EVTVPVEKSDKNDA
+1531 DVLPCDKND
-1545 RNDRILLADKAAA
+1545 RSNISNRSMEQDVIFECNERFESNVDGLHSCTKNSEVFSFNKIGEITRIDNSSNVHTRSSQNASHKQYQSFEKGLQSLSLKATSQSSEKGSQSSCQKASIQSNEKNSQSFAQKAFSQANERGSSQITTQKLSQDSDKANERGSSQKLSQSNEKSIVSHKATEQKAA
-1558 CYNECR
+1558 
-1564 SVIPKEVS
+1564 
-1572 VCNVGSRNSGAVKDT
+1572 
-1587 DHQNQSTSTLTFQG
+1587 
-1601 ASASPKTLEQRQCKL
+1601 
-1616 NEMETK
+1616 
-1622 LTSFNFSAPEQSAF
+1622 
-1636 GKNSVDNG
+1636 GKNSEANPEG
-1644 QECRKVLKKYKV
+1644 RKTKKYKV
-1656 DVLDNSKRDD
+1656 ENSDVSSN
-1666 SKRSCENNVN
+1666 
-1676 VDKQL
+1676 
-1681 TLSELYESAVD
+1681 
-1692 AYLNEEWDQ
+1692 
-1701 CIEKFTE
+1701 
-1708 ALRGYKNYKQTIIR
+1708 
-1722 CRRSCAIEAEGTQ
+1722 
-1735 PFYREN
+1735 
-1741 IEDLHFYERKVRE
+1741 
-1754 TLCLMKC
+1754 
-1761 NQDYGDVVNGKKL
+1761 
-1774 RLPTGT
+1774 
-1780 EKKFI
+1780 
-1785 ERRTYEYLHIC
+1785 
-1796 YYQKNHFQD
+1796 
-1805 AANAVFTFLVLHPH
+1805 
-1819 HNMSVN
+1819 
-1825 NLKYYLTLPDV
+1825 
-1836 HADNVTNLEVENF
+1836 
-1849 LNAYT
+1849 
-1854 SGMSEYENE
+1854 
-1863 NYKEA
+1863 
-1868 IKLFEK
+1868 
-1874 SLRDYLESEEECRI
+1874 
-1888 YCEGPFDQGWHPE
+1888 
-1901 FTSSISNHFAYCLKC
+1901 TSSSTQHSSIF
-1916 KRSCS
+1916 
-1921 RYLNYVNGEN
+1921 
-1931 RDDLLRSHYNYLQYA
+1931 
-1946 YYKLGNLAAASQAVE
+1946 
-1961 SYLLFDPVDETML
+1961 ETVGSGKDKK
-1974 NNKKYYLRLPKVGK
+1974 NN
-1988 ESFVPRE
+1988 
-1995 EALSY
+1995 
-2000 MKRQEYERR
+2000 
-2009 MLRFISEEFTII
+2009 
-2021 SAELNK
+2021 
-2027 APNKKYQN
+2027 
-2035 AKSKKYR
+2035 

>member
-1 MELSRNRP
+1 MEQSRNRP

-24 VFDQPETDDANS
+24 VFDQIESDDTNCS
-36 NTEQARNQPAISKIE
+36 TEQTRNRPTISKIE

-59 VSGEISNLVRMRN
+59 VSGELSNLVRMRN
-72 SVIGKSAPSL
+72 SAIGKSAPSL

-144 PVKRMGG
+144 PVKRIGG

-228 TIPSNLDEEGR
+228 TISGSLEEEGR

-248 RSLSFR
+248 RSL
-254 YSSPSRSPVL
+254 SSPSRSPVL

-292 FINENKEIDEYDVMA
+292 FINENKEIDEYEVVA

-370 SGLIKKL
+370 TGLIKKL

-406 GQAKFTVGIKTDIP
+406 GQAKFNAGIKTDIP

-429 NRDPLS
+429 NRDPIT

-452 SNLQLT
+452 SNIQLT

-708 WPDEDDWPVHP
+708 WPDEDDWLVHP
-719 EAKDIITALLQQS
+719 EAKDIITVLLQQS

-815 ISQSRPQQINAE
+815 ISQSRPQQTNIE
-827 IEVDSKKLSFHT
+827 PEVDSKKQPFHT
-839 ELETTVSQLSLASNT
+839 ELESTVSQLSLVSNT
-854 SVTVIPKIPDANQSS
+854 SITTTTTTITTTTTTTTTTSKLLETSQNS
-869 EKNRS
+869 EKSRS
-874 LLSVKTTPCTENL
+874 LLSTKTTPCVENL
-887 NRPAKSSISSMSSAT
+887 NRPTKSSISSIGSTSI
-902 TTGSSE
+902 GSSE

-920 NTSVNLSTPDS
+920 NTSINLSTPDS

-954 LPRLD
+954 LPRFSIPIDDEHILD
-959 LTAANKEVAE
+959 LTAANKEILE

-978 FESYSAIPILSANK
+978 FESYNAVPILPTNK

-1014 EFAYDPI
+1014 EFTYDSL

-1179 DKKRKTSL
+1179 DKKRQKTSL

-1201 QPLSINCPLSAPILS
+1201 Q
-1216 SDNKPP
+1216 
-1222 LMMAAGICS
+1222 MAAGICS

-1378 TQSYSPGVCLSAPN
+1378 TQSYSPGVCLSAPS

-1445 TIAQTSHTDS
+1445 TIAQTSHAEIS
-1455 FEETGESNKECS
+1455 EEASEMNKESS
-1467 DMKGEKKTST
+1467 DIKGEKKVCT
-1477 EQKNVV
+1477 EPKTVV
-1483 DFPKLTHGI
+1483 DYPKLTHGI
-1492 SINIANVGISNSCG
+1492 SINIANVGISNACG
-1506 GTQLP
+1506 STQLP

-1524 GDDYTSK
+1524 SDDYTSK
-1531 EVTVPVEKSDKNDA
+1531 EVMVPVEKNEKNEKNDA
-1545 RNDRILLADKAAA
+1545 RNDRILLEDKNVT
-1558 CYNECR
+1558 YNNESR
-1564 SVIPKEVS
+1564 SVYPNEISVS
-1572 VCNVGSRNSGAVKDT
+1572 NLESRNNEAIKDIV
-1587 DHQNQSTSTLTFQG
+1587 HQNESPSTLSHG
-1601 ASASPKTLEQRQCKL
+1601 AAGVSPMTLEQKQLKR
-1616 NEMETK
+1616 NETEIK
-1622 LTSFNFSAPEQSAF
+1622 LTSFNSGALEQSTSS
-1636 GKNSVDNG
+1636 KSNVDNT
-1644 QECRKVLKKYKV
+1644 QECRKILKKYKI
-1656 DVLDNSKRDD
+1656 DTLDNSKTRDD
-1666 SKRSCENNVN
+1666 SIRSCEN
-1676 VDKQL
+1676 
-1681 TLSELYESAVD
+1681 SEFVS
-1692 AYLNEEWDQ
+1692 
-1701 CIEKFTE
+1701 
-1708 ALRGYKNYKQTIIR
+1708 
-1722 CRRSCAIEAEGTQ
+1722 
-1735 PFYREN
+1735 
-1741 IEDLHFYERKVRE
+1741 
-1754 TLCLMKC
+1754 
-1761 NQDYGDVVNGKKL
+1761 
-1774 RLPTGT
+1774 
-1780 EKKFI
+1780 EKKNI
-1785 ERRTYEYLHIC
+1785 
-1796 YYQKNHFQD
+1796 
-1805 AANAVFTFLVLHPH
+1805 
-1819 HNMSVN
+1819 
-1825 NLKYYLTLPDV
+1825 
-1836 HADNVTNLEVENF
+1836 
-1849 LNAYT
+1849 
-1854 SGMSEYENE
+1854 
-1863 NYKEA
+1863 
-1868 IKLFEK
+1868 
-1874 SLRDYLESEEECRI
+1874 
-1888 YCEGPFDQGWHPE
+1888 
-1901 FTSSISNHFAYCLKC
+1901 
-1916 KRSCS
+1916 
-1921 RYLNYVNGEN
+1921 
-1931 RDDLLRSHYNYLQYA
+1931 
-1946 YYKLGNLAAASQAVE
+1946 
-1961 SYLLFDPVDETML
+1961 
-1974 NNKKYYLRLPKVGK
+1974 
-1988 ESFVPRE
+1988 
-1995 EALSY
+1995 
-2000 MKRQEYERR
+2000 
-2009 MLRFISEEFTII
+2009 
-2021 SAELNK
+2021 
-2027 APNKKYQN
+2027 
-2035 AKSKKYR
+2035 